1 MAMTGGTAYLVKSE
15 YANYGSANWTTDLYI
30 YVKVISQ
37 NVIANTSTITLG
49 MYVYSRYEI
58 AWSDFGT
65 NGTSYIGT
73 ATSGANCFTF
83 TAGQSGSGTKWLI
96 ENKQVTVTHNSNG
109 TLTLPIY
116 WHWGV
121 NSSWGQYTGPSGSY
135 NVTLPSL
142 DRSAPTVSCSVSGI
156 TANGFTISA
165 SSSATSDIWQYSLN
179 GGTSWTQFSTTAGT
193 SASVTL
199 SSLSPNTTYSVRV
212 RARKRTNQVY
222 GTSST
227 VSAKTLGGAV
237 ILSCGSFSADA
248 ATISLSLRVTVYNS
262 AYTNYITIKN
272 GSTTYLSLAGRA
284 WSSGTAYRTIT
295 LTSSER
301 TTLLNAMASV
311 KSFTATIELV
321 TKSGSTQIGSASTC
335 TCTIRTSQANSGPSL
350 SGFTFADSYSTTIA
364 ITDNDQ
370 VLIQD
375 YSRLTVTP
383 GTATARN
390 GASIVSYSAVCS
402 GVTKSNTTG
411 AALSLGTIDTSG
423 TRDITLTVTDSRG
436 YTASV
441 TQSVTVVP
449 YSKPRVSS
457 VSLRRTNDIETE
469 MQLVFNGS
477 ISPITVD
484 GTQKNSLLYARY
496 RYKLTSASS
505 YNSYSSILGSVT
517 ATGSSFSFSNLELC
531 NLDSESSYDFH
542 LQIRDQLNSL
552 TSLDL
557 YFVVSQGT
565 PLVALRKKM
574 VGINTPSPETALHV
588 VGDTRIEGTLTPD
601 EIDYP
606 FDKPYFGTCSTAEAT
621 QVKVVSCPGFE
632 LKTGSRIAVQF
643 TYGNSASQPKLNVN
657 GTGDKFICSTDGMS
671 VIADIWRDKET
682 VDFVYDGSWWIAIG
696 CLYAT
701 TAYYGL
707 TKLSSSISSSSTTLA
722 ANSYAVKRAYDRSSW
737 TSISLTNALAIAYGG
752 TGAKNAAA
760 ARTNLGIAATS
771 LYNGT
776 LTSGSITFNYGNYN
790 FYVIIGRPSST
801 ASRASLVVPKIMLT
815 TSAVSFQIAD
825 ESNYKS
831 FNLSYS
837 GSLVTL
843 AIQGGN
849 GQINRVFGIN

>member
-1 MAMTGGTAYLVKSE
+1 MALSGTFQNYPVSSFGLYCEWSGVQSVTG
-15 YANYGSANWTTDLYI
+15 NYTDVTL
-30 YVKVISQ
+30 KVYPSYYTLE
-37 NVIANTSTITLG
+37 VGARSDSTISINGVSET
-49 MYVYSRYEI
+49 YTAPAIDDYSSGWKKKLLKTKTVRVSHN
-58 AWSDFGT
+58 ADGT
-65 NGTSYIGT
+65 KSGVALSASWRFSGTYSGVSIGT
-73 ATSGANCFTF
+73 I
-83 TAGQSGSGTKWLI
+83 TASA
-96 ENKQVTVTHNSNG
+96 TVTLNS
-109 TLTLPIY
+109 I
-116 WHWGV
+116 
-121 NSSWGQYTGPSGSY
+121 
-135 NVTLPSL
+135 
-142 DRSAPTVSCSVSGI
+142 DRTAPTVSCSVSNI

-179 GGTSWTQFSTTAGT
+179 GGSTWTQFSAAVGT
-193 SASVTL
+193 SATVTL

-237 ILSCGSFSADA
+237 LLSCGSFSADA
-248 ATISLSLRVTVYNS
+248 ASISLSLRVTVYNA

-272 GSTTYLSLAGRA
+272 GSTTYLSLAGRV
-284 WSSGTAYRTIT
+284 WSAGTAYRTIT
-295 LTSSER
+295 LTASER

-350 SGFTFADSYSTTIA
+350 SGFTFADSYSTTTA
-364 ITDNDQ
+364 ITDNNQ

-383 GTATARN
+383 GTAAARN

-411 AALSLGTIDTSG
+411 AALSLGTIGTSG

-760 ARTNLGIAATS
+760 ARTNLGISATS

-790 FYVIIGRPSST
+790 FYVIIGRPNST

-843 AIQGGN
+843 SIQGGN
-849 GQINRVFGIN
+849 GQINRVFGVN

>member
-1 MAMTGGTAYLVKSE
+1 MALSGTFQNYPVSSFGLYCEWSGAQSVTGNYTDVTLKVYLSYYTLDVGARS
-15 YANYGSANWTTDLYI
+15 D
-30 YVKVISQ
+30 
-37 NVIANTSTITLG
+37 STISINGVSET
-49 MYVYSRYEI
+49 YTVPAIEDYSSGWKKKLLKTKTVRVSHN
-58 AWSDFGT
+58 ADGT
-65 NGTSYIGT
+65 KSGVALSASWRFSGTYSGVSIGT
-73 ATSGANCFTF
+73 I
-83 TAGQSGSGTKWLI
+83 TAST
-96 ENKQVTVTHNSNG
+96 TVTLNS
-109 TLTLPIY
+109 I
-116 WHWGV
+116 
-121 NSSWGQYTGPSGSY
+121 
-135 NVTLPSL
+135 
-142 DRSAPTVSCSVSGI
+142 DRSAPTVSCSVSSI
-156 TANGFTISA
+156 TANGFKISA
-165 SSSATSDIWQYSLN
+165 SSSATADLWQYSLN

-193 SASVTL
+193 SASVSL
-199 SSLSPNTTYSVRV
+199 STLSPNTTYSVRV

-222 GTSST
+222 GTSSII
-227 VSAKTLGGAV
+227 SAKTLGGAV
-237 ILSCGSFSADA
+237 LLSCGSFAADA
-248 ATISLSLRVTVYNS
+248 ASISLSLRVTVYNA

-272 GSTTYLSLAGRA
+272 GSTTYLSLAGRV
-284 WSSGTAYRTIT
+284 WSAGTAYRTIT

-301 TTLLNAMASV
+301 TTLLNAMANV

-335 TCTIRTSQANSGPSL
+335 TCIIRTSQANSGPSI
-350 SGFTFADSYSTTIA
+350 SGFTFVDSYSTTTA

-383 GTATARN
+383 GTAAARN

-411 AALSLGTIDTSG
+411 AALSLGTIGTSG

>member
-1 MAMTGGTAYLVKSE
+1 MALSGTFQNYPVSSFGLYCEWSGVQSVTGNYTDVTLKVYLSYYTLEVGARS
-15 YANYGSANWTTDLYI
+15 D
-30 YVKVISQ
+30 
-37 NVIANTSTITLG
+37 STISINGVSET
-49 MYVYSRYEI
+49 YTAPAIDDYSSGWKKKLLKTKTVRVSHN
-58 AWSDFGT
+58 ADGT
-65 NGTSYIGT
+65 K
-73 ATSGANCFTF
+73 SGVALSASWRF
-83 TAGQSGSGTKWLI
+83 SGTYSGVSVGTI
-96 ENKQVTVTHNSNG
+96 TASTTVTLNS
-109 TLTLPIY
+109 I
-116 WHWGV
+116 
-121 NSSWGQYTGPSGSY
+121 
-135 NVTLPSL
+135 
-142 DRSAPTVSCSVSGI
+142 DRSAPTVSCSVSNI
-156 TANGFTISA
+156 TANGFKISA
-165 SSSATSDIWQYSLN
+165 SSSATADIWQYSLN
-179 GGTSWTQFSTTAGT
+179 GGSTWTQFSSTAGT

-199 SSLSPNTTYSVRV
+199 STLLPNTTYSVRV

-237 ILSCGSFSADA
+237 LLSCSSFSADA
-248 ATISLSLRVTVYNS
+248 ASISLSLRVTVYNA

-272 GSTTYLSLAGRA
+272 GSTTYLSLAGRI
-284 WSSGTAYRTIT
+284 WSAGTANRTIT

-335 TCTIRTSQANSGPSL
+335 TCTIRTSQANSGPSI
-350 SGFTFADSYSTTIA
+350 SGFTFADSYSTTTA

-383 GTATARN
+383 GTAAARN

-411 AALSLGTIDTSG
+411 ETLSLGTIGTSG

-505 YNSYSSILGSVT
+505 YNSYTSILGSVT

-621 QVKVVSCPGFE
+621 QVKVVNCPGFE

-760 ARTNLGIAATS
+760 ARTNLGISATS

-837 GSLVTL
+837 GSTVTL
-843 AIQGGN
+843 SIQGGN
-849 GQINRVFGIN
+849 GQVNRVFGIN

>member
-1 MAMTGGTAYLVKSE
+1 MALSGTFQNYPVSSFGLYCEWSGVQSVTGNYTDITLNVYLSYYTLAVGARS
-15 YANYGSANWTTDLYI
+15 D
-30 YVKVISQ
+30 
-37 NVIANTSTITLG
+37 STISVNGVSET
-49 MYVYSRYEI
+49 YTAPAINDYSSGWKKKLLKTKTVRVSHN
-58 AWSDFGT
+58 ADGT
-65 NGTSYIGT
+65 KSGVVLSASWRFSGTYSGVSIGT
-73 ATSGANCFTF
+73 I
-83 TAGQSGSGTKWLI
+83 TASA
-96 ENKQVTVTHNSNG
+96 TVTLNS
-109 TLTLPIY
+109 I
-116 WHWGV
+116 
-121 NSSWGQYTGPSGSY
+121 
-135 NVTLPSL
+135 
-142 DRSAPTVSCSVSGI
+142 DRTAPTVSCSVSNI

-179 GGTSWTQFSTTAGT
+179 GGSTWTQFSATAGT
-193 SASVTL
+193 SATVTL

-212 RARKRTNQVY
+212 QARKRTNQVY
-222 GTSST
+222 GTSGT

-237 ILSCGSFSADA
+237 LLSCGGFSADA
-248 ATISLSLRVTVYNS
+248 ATVSLSLRVTVYNA

-272 GSTTYLSLAGRA
+272 GSTTYLSLAGRI
-284 WSSGTAYRTIT
+284 WSAGTANRTIT

-311 KSFTATIELV
+311 KAFTATIELV
-321 TKSGSTQIGSASTC
+321 TKSGSAQIGSASTC
-335 TCTIRTSQANSGPSL
+335 TCTVSTSASNSGPTL
-350 SGFTFADSYSTTIA
+350 SGFTFADSYSTTTA

-383 GTATARN
+383 GTAAARN

-411 AALSLGTIDTSG
+411 ETLSLGTIGTSG

>member
-1 MAMTGGTAYLVKSE
+1 MALSGTFQNYPVSSFGLYCEWSGTQSITGNYTDVTLKVYLSYYTLDVGARS
-15 YANYGSANWTTDLYI
+15 D
-30 YVKVISQ
+30 
-37 NVIANTSTITLG
+37 STISINGVSET
-49 MYVYSRYEI
+49 YTVPAIEDYSSGWKKKLLKTKTVRVNHN
-58 AWSDFGT
+58 A
-65 NGTSYIGT
+65 NGTKSGVALSASWRFSGTYSGVSIGT
-73 ATSGANCFTF
+73 I
-83 TAGQSGSGTKWLI
+83 TAST
-96 ENKQVTVTHNSNG
+96 TVTLNS
-109 TLTLPIY
+109 I
-116 WHWGV
+116 
-121 NSSWGQYTGPSGSY
+121 
-135 NVTLPSL
+135 
-142 DRSAPTVSCSVSGI
+142 DRTAPTVSCSVSNI

-179 GGTSWTQFSTTAGT
+179 GGSSWTQFSTTAGT

-237 ILSCGSFSADA
+237 ILSCGNFAADA
-248 ATISLSLRVTVYNS
+248 STVNLSLRVTVYNA

-272 GSTTYLSLAGRA
+272 GSTTYLSLTGRTWA
-284 WSSGTAYRTIT
+284 AGTASRTIT
-295 LTSSER
+295 LTSAER
-301 TTLLNAMASV
+301 TTLLNAMASL

-321 TKSGSTQIGSASTC
+321 TKSGNTQIGNASTC
-335 TCTIRTSQANSGPSL
+335 TCTISTTEANSGPTL
-350 SGFTFADSYSTTIA
+350 SGFTFADSYSTTTA
-364 ITDNDQ
+364 ITGNDQ
-370 VLIQD
+370 VLIQS

-383 GTATARN
+383 GTATAKN

-411 AALSLGTIDTSG
+411 AALSLGTIGTSG

-441 TQSVTVVP
+441 TKSVTVVP
-449 YSKPRVSS
+449 YSKPKVNS
-457 VSLRRTNDIETE
+457 VSLRRTNEIETE

-477 ISPITVD
+477 ISAITVD
-484 GTQKNSLLYARY
+484 GAQKNSLLYVRY

-505 YNSYSSILGSVT
+505 YNAYTSILASVT
-517 ATGSSFSFSNLELC
+517 ASGTSFSFSNLELC
-531 NLDSESSYDFH
+531 NLNAEASYDFH
-542 LQIRDQLNSL
+542 LQIRDKLDSL

-557 YFVVSQGT
+557 YFVVPQGT

-574 VGINTPSPETALHV
+574 VGINTPNPAAALHV

-606 FDKPYFGTCSTAEAT
+606 FDKPYFGTCSTAAAT
-621 QVKVVSCPGFE
+621 QIKVVSCAGFE

-643 TYGNSASQPKLNVN
+643 TYSNTASQPKLNVN
-657 GTGDKFICSTDGMS
+657 GTGDKFICGIDGTS
-671 VIADIWRDKET
+671 VITGIWREKET
-682 VDFVYDGSWWIAIG
+682 IDFVYDGTWWIALG

-701 TAYYGL
+701 TSEYGL
-707 TKLSSSISSSSTTLA
+707 TKLSSSTASTSTTLA
-722 ANSYAVKRAYDRSSW
+722 ATASAVKRAYDRSSW
-737 TSISLTNALAIAYGG
+737 TSISLTNALALSYGG
-752 TGAKNAAA
+752 TGAKTAAA

-801 ASRASLVVPKIMLT
+801 ASRTSLVVPRILLT
-815 TSAVSFQIAD
+815 TSAVFFQIAD
-825 ESNYKS
+825 ESNYKA

-837 GSLVTL
+837 GSTVTL
-843 AIQGGN
+843 AMGN
-849 GQINRVFGIN
+849 GAGQINRVFGIN

>member
-1 MAMTGGTAYLVKSE
+1 MGGTALSGTFQNYPVSSFGLYCEWSGTQSITGNYTDVTLKVYLSYYTLEVGARS
-15 YANYGSANWTTDLYI
+15 D
-30 YVKVISQ
+30 
-37 NVIANTSTITLG
+37 STISINGVSET
-49 MYVYSRYEI
+49 YTAPAIDDYSSGWKKKLLKTKTVRVSHN
-58 AWSDFGT
+58 ADGT
-65 NGTSYIGT
+65 KSGVVLSASWRFSGTYSGVSIGT
-73 ATSGANCFTF
+73 I
-83 TAGQSGSGTKWLI
+83 TAST
-96 ENKQVTVTHNSNG
+96 TVTLNS
-109 TLTLPIY
+109 I
-116 WHWGV
+116 
-121 NSSWGQYTGPSGSY
+121 
-135 NVTLPSL
+135 

-248 ATISLSLRVTVYNS
+248 ATVSLSLRVTVYNA

-272 GSTTYLSLAGRA
+272 GSTTYLSLAGRV
-284 WSSGTAYRTIT
+284 WSAGTAYRSIT

-321 TKSGSTQIGSASTC
+321 TKSGSTQIGNASTC
-335 TCTIRTSQANSGPSL
+335 TCTVSTSASNSGPTL
-350 SGFTFADSYSTTIA
+350 SGFTFADSYSTTTA
-364 ITDNDQ
+364 ITGNNQ

-402 GVTKSNTTG
+402 GVTKSNTSG
-411 AALSLGTIDTSG
+411 AALSLGTIGTSG

-484 GTQKNSLLYARY
+484 GAQKNSLLYVRY

-505 YNSYSSILGSVT
+505 YNAYTSILGSVS
-517 ATGSSFSFSNLELC
+517 ATGSSFSYSNLELC
-531 NLDSESSYDFH
+531 NLDSEASYDFH
-542 LQIRDQLNSL
+542 LQIRDELNSL

-574 VGINTPSPETALHV
+574 VGINTPSPEAALHV
-588 VGDTRIEGTLTPD
+588 VGDTRIEGTLIPDDVAYTFDSPILASAKPPPPHRRRWSPAMSSGWKKGRCWRFSSPMPTP
-601 EIDYP
+601 
-606 FDKPYFGTCSTAEAT
+606 
-621 QVKVVSCPGFE
+621 
-632 LKTGSRIAVQF
+632 
-643 TYGNSASQPKLNVN
+643 
-657 GTGDKFICSTDGMS
+657 
-671 VIADIWRDKET
+671 
-682 VDFVYDGSWWIAIG
+682 
-696 CLYAT
+696 
-701 TAYYGL
+701 
-707 TKLSSSISSSSTTLA
+707 
-722 ANSYAVKRAYDRSSW
+722 
-737 TSISLTNALAIAYGG
+737 
-752 TGAKNAAA
+752 
-760 ARTNLGIAATS
+760 
-771 LYNGT
+771 
-776 LTSGSITFNYGNYN
+776 
-790 FYVIIGRPSST
+790 RPL
-801 ASRASLVVPKIMLT
+801 RP
-815 TSAVSFQIAD
+815 
-825 ESNYKS
+825 
-831 FNLSYS
+831 
-837 GSLVTL
+837 
-843 AIQGGN
+843 
-849 GQINRVFGIN
+849 

>member
-1 MAMTGGTAYLVKSE
+1 MALSGTFQNYPVSSFGLYCEWSGTQSITGNYTDVTLKVYLSYYTLDVGARS
-15 YANYGSANWTTDLYI
+15 D
-30 YVKVISQ
+30 
-37 NVIANTSTITLG
+37 STISINGVSET
-49 MYVYSRYEI
+49 YTVPAIEDYSSGWKKKLLKTKTVRVNHN
-58 AWSDFGT
+58 A
-65 NGTSYIGT
+65 NGTKSGVALSASWRFSGTYSGVSIGT
-73 ATSGANCFTF
+73 I
-83 TAGQSGSGTKWLI
+83 TAST
-96 ENKQVTVTHNSNG
+96 TVTLNS
-109 TLTLPIY
+109 I
-116 WHWGV
+116 
-121 NSSWGQYTGPSGSY
+121 
-135 NVTLPSL
+135 
-142 DRSAPTVSCSVSGI
+142 DRTAPTVSCSVSNI

-179 GGTSWTQFSTTAGT
+179 GGSSWTQFSTTAGT
-193 SASVTL
+193 SASITL

-237 ILSCGSFSADA
+237 ILSCGNFAADA
-248 ATISLSLRVTVYNS
+248 STVNLSLRVTVYNA

-272 GSTTYLSLAGRA
+272 GSTTYLSLTGRTWA
-284 WSSGTAYRTIT
+284 AGTASRTIT
-295 LTSSER
+295 LTSAER
-301 TTLLNAMASV
+301 TTLLNAMASL

-321 TKSGSTQIGSASTC
+321 TKSGNTQIGNASTC
-335 TCTIRTSQANSGPSL
+335 TCTISTTEANSGPTL
-350 SGFTFADSYSTTIA
+350 SGFTFADSYSTTTA
-364 ITDNDQ
+364 ITGNDQ
-370 VLIQD
+370 VLIQS

-383 GTATARN
+383 GTATAKN

-411 AALSLGTIDTSG
+411 AALSLGTIGTSG

-441 TQSVTVVP
+441 TKSVTVVP
-449 YSKPRVSS
+449 YSKPKVNS
-457 VSLRRTNDIETE
+457 VSLRRTNEIETE

-477 ISPITVD
+477 ISAITVD
-484 GTQKNSLLYARY
+484 GAQKNSLLYVRY

-505 YNSYSSILGSVT
+505 YNAYTSILSSVT
-517 ATGSSFSFSNLELC
+517 ASGTSFSFSNLELC
-531 NLDSESSYDFH
+531 NLNAEASYDFH
-542 LQIRDQLNSL
+542 LQIRDKLNSL

-557 YFVVSQGT
+557 YFVVPQGT

-574 VGINTPSPETALHV
+574 VGINTPNPAAALHV

-606 FDKPYFGTCSTAEAT
+606 FDKPYFGTCSTAAAT
-621 QVKVVSCPGFE
+621 QIKVVSCAGFE

-643 TYGNSASQPKLNVN
+643 TYSNTASQPKLNVN
-657 GTGDKFICSTDGMS
+657 GTGDKFICGIDGTS
-671 VIADIWRDKET
+671 VITGIWREKET
-682 VDFVYDGSWWIAIG
+682 IDFVYDGSWWIALG

-701 TAYYGL
+701 TSEYGL
-707 TKLSSSISSSSTTLA
+707 TKLSSSTASTSTTLA
-722 ANSYAVKRAYDRSSW
+722 ATASAVKRAYDRSSW
-737 TSISLTNALAIAYGG
+737 TSISLTNALALSYGG
-752 TGAKNAAA
+752 TGAKTAAA

-776 LTSGSITFNYGNYN
+776 LTSGSITINYGNYN

-801 ASRASLVVPKIMLT
+801 ASRTSLVVPRILLT

-837 GSLVTL
+837 GSTVTL
-843 AIQGGN
+843 AIQNGA

>member
-1 MAMTGGTAYLVKSE
+1 MALSGTFQNYPVSSFGLYCEWSGTQSITGNYTDVTLKVYLSYYTLDVGARS
-15 YANYGSANWTTDLYI
+15 D
-30 YVKVISQ
+30 
-37 NVIANTSTITLG
+37 STISINGVSET
-49 MYVYSRYEI
+49 YTVPAIEDYSSGWKKKLLKTKTVRVNHN
-58 AWSDFGT
+58 A
-65 NGTSYIGT
+65 NGTKSGVALSASWRFSGTYSGVSIGT
-73 ATSGANCFTF
+73 I
-83 TAGQSGSGTKWLI
+83 TAST
-96 ENKQVTVTHNSNG
+96 TVTLNS
-109 TLTLPIY
+109 I
-116 WHWGV
+116 
-121 NSSWGQYTGPSGSY
+121 
-135 NVTLPSL
+135 
-142 DRSAPTVSCSVSGI
+142 DRTAPTVSCSVSSI

-179 GGTSWTQFSTTAGT
+179 GGSSWTQFSTTAGT
-193 SASVTL
+193 SASITL

-237 ILSCGSFSADA
+237 ILSCGNFAADA
-248 ATISLSLRVTVYNS
+248 STVNLSLRVTVYNA

-272 GSTTYLSLAGRA
+272 GSTTYLSLTGRTWA
-284 WSSGTAYRTIT
+284 AGTASRTIT
-295 LTSSER
+295 LTSAER
-301 TTLLNAMASV
+301 TTLLNAMASL

-321 TKSGSTQIGSASTC
+321 TKSGNSQIGNASTC
-335 TCTIRTSQANSGPSL
+335 TCTISTTEANSGPTL
-350 SGFTFADSYSTTIA
+350 SGFTFADSYSTTTA
-364 ITDNDQ
+364 ITGNDQ
-370 VLIQD
+370 VLIQS

-383 GTATARN
+383 GTATAKN
-390 GASIVSYSAVCS
+390 GASIASYSAVCS

-411 AALSLGTIDTSG
+411 AALSLGTIGTSG

-441 TQSVTVVP
+441 TKSVTVVP
-449 YSKPRVSS
+449 YSKPKVNS
-457 VSLRRTNDIETE
+457 VSLRRTNEIETE

-477 ISPITVD
+477 ISAITVD
-484 GTQKNSLLYARY
+484 GAQKNSLLYVRY

-505 YNSYSSILGSVT
+505 YNAYTSILASVT
-517 ATGSSFSFSNLELC
+517 ASGTSFSFSNLELC
-531 NLDSESSYDFH
+531 NLNAEASYDFH
-542 LQIRDQLNSL
+542 LQIRDKLDSL

-557 YFVVSQGT
+557 YFVVPQGT

-574 VGINTPSPETALHV
+574 VGINTPNPAAALHV

-606 FDKPYFGTCSTAEAT
+606 FDKPYFGTCSTAAAT
-621 QVKVVSCPGFE
+621 QIKVVSCAGFE

-643 TYGNSASQPKLNVN
+643 TYSNTASQPKLNVN
-657 GTGDKFICSTDGMS
+657 GTGDKFICGIDGTS
-671 VIADIWRDKET
+671 VITGIWREKET
-682 VDFVYDGSWWIAIG
+682 IDFVYDGSWWIALG

-701 TAYYGL
+701 TSEYGL
-707 TKLSSSISSSSTTLA
+707 TKLSSSTASTSTTLA
-722 ANSYAVKRAYDRSSW
+722 ATASAVKRAYDRSSW
-737 TSISLTNALAIAYGG
+737 TSISLTNALALSYGG
-752 TGAKNAAA
+752 TGAKTAAA

-801 ASRASLVVPKIMLT
+801 ASRTSLVVPRILLT

-837 GSLVTL
+837 GSTVTL
-843 AIQGGN
+843 AIQNGA

>member
-1 MAMTGGTAYLVKSE
+1 MALSGTFQNYPVSSFGLYCEWSGVQSVTGNYTDVTLKVYLSYYTLEVGARS
-15 YANYGSANWTTDLYI
+15 D
-30 YVKVISQ
+30 
-37 NVIANTSTITLG
+37 STISINGVSET
-49 MYVYSRYEI
+49 YTAPAIDDYSSGWKKKLLKTKTVRVSHN
-58 AWSDFGT
+58 ADGT
-65 NGTSYIGT
+65 K
-73 ATSGANCFTF
+73 SGVVLSASWRF
-83 TAGQSGSGTKWLI
+83 SGTYSGVSVGTI
-96 ENKQVTVTHNSNG
+96 TASTTVTLNS
-109 TLTLPIY
+109 I
-116 WHWGV
+116 
-121 NSSWGQYTGPSGSY
+121 
-135 NVTLPSL
+135 
-142 DRSAPTVSCSVSGI
+142 DRTAPTVSCTVSNI
-156 TANGFTISA
+156 TANGFRISA
-165 SSSATSDIWQYSLN
+165 ASSATADQWFYSLDN
-179 GGTSWTQFSTTAGT
+179 GGSSTLFSSTAGT
-193 SASVTL
+193 SASITL
-199 SSLSPNTTYSVRV
+199 SNLSPNTTYYV
-212 RARKRTNQVY
+212 RALARKKSNQVY
-222 GTSST
+222 GESGTIT
-227 VSAKTLGGAV
+227 VKTLGGAV
-237 ILSCGSFSADA
+237 LLSCGSFSADA
-248 ATISLSLRVTVYNS
+248 ASISLSLRVTVYNA

-272 GSTTYLSLAGRA
+272 GSTTYLSLAGRV
-284 WSSGTAYRTIT
+284 WSAGTAYRTIT
-295 LTSSER
+295 LTASER

-321 TKSGSTQIGSASTC
+321 TKSGSTQIGSASAC

-350 SGFTFADSYSTTIA
+350 SGFTFADSYSTTNA

-411 AALSLGTIDTSG
+411 AALSLGTIGTSG

-505 YNSYSSILGSVT
+505 YNSYTSILGSVT
-517 ATGSSFSFSNLELC
+517 ATSSSFSFSNLELC

-542 LQIRDQLNSL
+542 LQIRDLLNSL

-574 VGINTPSPETALHV
+574 VGINTPSPEAALHV
-588 VGDTRIEGTLTPD
+588 VGDTRIEGTLIPD
-601 EIDYP
+601 DIDYT
-606 FDKPYFGTCSTAEAT
+606 FDKPYFGVCETAAAT
-621 QVKVVSCPGFE
+621 QTKVVTCDEFRLEKGA
-632 LKTGSRIAVQF
+632 LLAVQF
-643 TYGNSASQPKLNVN
+643 TYANTATSPSMNVN
-657 GTGDKFICSTDGMS
+657 GTGAIAICGTNGYYVNANMWTANQM
-671 VIADIWRDKET
+671 VH
-682 VDFVYDGSWWIAIG
+682 FVYNGTWWIALN
-696 CLYAT
+696 CLPAT
-701 TAYYGL
+701 TARYGI
-707 TKLSSSISSSSTTLA
+707 TMLSNSVSSTSGSLA
-722 ANSYAVKRAYDRSSW
+722 ATPYAVKMAYDRNSW

-752 TGAKNAAA
+752 TGAKTAAA
-760 ARTNLGIAATS
+760 ARTNLGISATS

-790 FYVIIGRPSST
+790 FYVFIGRPNSS

-843 AIQGGN
+843 SMGNGN
-849 GQINRVFGIN
+849 GQINRVFGVN

>member
-1 MAMTGGTAYLVKSE
+1 MALSGTFQNYPVSSFGLYCEWSGVQSVTSNYTDVTLKVYLSYYTLEVGARS
-15 YANYGSANWTTDLYI
+15 D
-30 YVKVISQ
+30 
-37 NVIANTSTITLG
+37 STISVNGVSET
-49 MYVYSRYEI
+49 YTAPAINDYSSGWKKKLLKTKTVRVSHN
-58 AWSDFGT
+58 ADGT
-65 NGTSYIGT
+65 KSGVVLSASWRFSGTYSGVSIGT
-73 ATSGANCFTF
+73 I
-83 TAGQSGSGTKWLI
+83 TAST
-96 ENKQVTVTHNSNG
+96 TVTLNS
-109 TLTLPIY
+109 I
-116 WHWGV
+116 
-121 NSSWGQYTGPSGSY
+121 
-135 NVTLPSL
+135 
-142 DRSAPTVSCSVSGI
+142 DRTAPTVSCSVSNI

-179 GGTSWTQFSTTAGT
+179 GGSTWTQFSATAGT
-193 SASVTL
+193 SATVTL

-222 GTSST
+222 GTSGT

-237 ILSCGSFSADA
+237 LLSCGSFSADA
-248 ATISLSLRVTVYNS
+248 ASISLSLRVTVYNA

-272 GSTTYLSLAGRA
+272 GSTTYLSLAGRV
-284 WSSGTAYRTIT
+284 WSAGTAYRTIT
-295 LTSSER
+295 LTASER

-350 SGFTFADSYSTTIA
+350 SGFTFADSYSTTTA
-364 ITDNDQ
+364 ITDNNQ

-411 AALSLGTIDTSG
+411 AALSLGTIGTSG

>member
-1 MAMTGGTAYLVKSE
+1 MALSGTFQNYPVSSFGLYCEWSGVQSVTGNYTDVTLKVYLSYYTLEVGARS
-15 YANYGSANWTTDLYI
+15 D
-30 YVKVISQ
+30 
-37 NVIANTSTITLG
+37 STISINGVSET
-49 MYVYSRYEI
+49 YTAPAIDDYSSGWKKKLLKTKTVRVSHN
-58 AWSDFGT
+58 ADGT
-65 NGTSYIGT
+65 K
-73 ATSGANCFTF
+73 SGVALSASWRF
-83 TAGQSGSGTKWLI
+83 SGTYSGVSVGTI
-96 ENKQVTVTHNSNG
+96 TASTTVTLNS
-109 TLTLPIY
+109 I
-116 WHWGV
+116 
-121 NSSWGQYTGPSGSY
+121 
-135 NVTLPSL
+135 
-142 DRSAPTVSCSVSGI
+142 DRTPPTVSCTVSNI
-156 TANGFTISA
+156 TANGFRISA
-165 SSSATSDIWQYSLN
+165 ASSATADQWFYSLDN
-179 GGTSWTQFSTTAGT
+179 GGSSTLFSSTAGT
-193 SASVTL
+193 SASITL
-199 SSLSPNTTYSVRV
+199 SNLSPNTTYYV
-212 RARKRTNQVY
+212 RALARKKSNQVY
-222 GTSST
+222 GESGTIT
-227 VSAKTLGGAV
+227 VKTLGGAV
-237 ILSCGSFSADA
+237 LLSCGSFSADA
-248 ATISLSLRVTVYNS
+248 ASISLSLRVTVYNA

-272 GSTTYLSLAGRA
+272 GSTTYLSLAGRV
-284 WSSGTAYRTIT
+284 WSAGTAYRTIT
-295 LTSSER
+295 LTASER

-335 TCTIRTSQANSGPSL
+335 TCTIQTSQANSGPSL
-350 SGFTFADSYSTTIA
+350 SGFTFADSYSTTTA
-364 ITDNDQ
+364 ITDNNQ

-411 AALSLGTIDTSG
+411 AALSLGTIGTSG

-505 YNSYSSILGSVT
+505 YNSYTNILGSVT
-517 ATGSSFSFSNLELC
+517 ATSSSFSFSNLELC

-574 VGINTPSPETALHV
+574 VGINTPNPEAALHV
-588 VGDTRIEGTLTPD
+588 VGDTRIEGALIPD
-601 EIDYP
+601 DIDYT
-606 FDKPYFGTCSTAEAT
+606 FDKPYFGVCETAAAT
-621 QVKVVSCPGFE
+621 QTKVVTCDEFRLEKGA
-632 LKTGSRIAVQF
+632 LLAVQF
-643 TYGNSASQPKLNVN
+643 TYANTATSPSMNVN
-657 GTGDKFICSTDGMS
+657 GTGAIAICGTNGYYVNANMWTANQM
-671 VIADIWRDKET
+671 VH
-682 VDFVYDGSWWIAIG
+682 FVYNGTWWIALN
-696 CLYAT
+696 CLPAT
-701 TAYYGL
+701 TARYGI
-707 TKLSSSISSSSTTLA
+707 TMLSNSLNSTSGSLA
-722 ANSYAVKRAYDRSSW
+722 ATPYAVKMAYDRNSW

-752 TGAKNAAA
+752 TGAKTAAA
-760 ARTNLGIAATS
+760 ARTNLGISATS

-790 FYVIIGRPSST
+790 FYVFIGRPNSS

-843 AIQGGN
+843 SMGNGN
-849 GQINRVFGIN
+849 GQINRVFGVN

>member
-1 MAMTGGTAYLVKSE
+1 MALSGTFQNYPVSSFGLYCEWSGAQSVT
-15 YANYGSANWTTDLYI
+15 ANYTDVTL
-30 YVKVISQ
+30 KVYLSYYTLD
-37 NVIANTSTITLG
+37 VGARSDSTISINGVSET
-49 MYVYSRYEI
+49 YTVPAIEDYSSGWKKKLLKTKTVRVSHN
-58 AWSDFGT
+58 ADGT
-65 NGTSYIGT
+65 KSGVALSASWRFSGTYSGVSIGT
-73 ATSGANCFTF
+73 I
-83 TAGQSGSGTKWLI
+83 TAST
-96 ENKQVTVTHNSNG
+96 TVTLNS
-109 TLTLPIY
+109 I
-116 WHWGV
+116 
-121 NSSWGQYTGPSGSY
+121 
-135 NVTLPSL
+135 
-142 DRSAPTVSCSVSGI
+142 DRSAPTVSCSVSSI
-156 TANGFTISA
+156 TANGFKISA
-165 SSSATSDIWQYSLN
+165 SSSATADLWQYSLN

-199 SSLSPNTTYSVRV
+199 STLSPNTTYSVRV
-212 RARKRTNQVY
+212 RARKRANQVY

-227 VSAKTLGGAV
+227 ISAKTLGGAV
-237 ILSCGSFSADA
+237 LLSCGSFAADTA
-248 ATISLSLRVTVYNS
+248 SISLSLRVTVYNA

-272 GSTTYLSLAGRA
+272 GSTTYLSLAGRI
-284 WSSGTAYRTIT
+284 WSAGTANRTIT

-335 TCTIRTSQANSGPSL
+335 TCTIRTSQANSGPSI
-350 SGFTFADSYSTTIA
+350 SDFTFVDSYSTTTA
-364 ITDNDQ
+364 ITDNNQ

-411 AALSLGTIDTSG
+411 AALSLGTIGTSG

-441 TQSVTVVP
+441 TQSVTVAP
-449 YSKPRVSS
+449 YSKPRVNY

-484 GTQKNSLLYARY
+484 GAQKNSLLYARY

-505 YNSYSSILGSVT
+505 YNSYTSILSSVT
-517 ATGSSFSFSNLELC
+517 ATSSSFSFSNLELC

-574 VGINTPSPETALHV
+574 VGINTPSPEAALHV
-588 VGDTRIEGTLTPD
+588 VGDTRIEGTLIPD
-601 EIDYP
+601 DIDYT
-606 FDKPYFGTCSTAEAT
+606 FDKPYFGVCETAAAT
-621 QVKVVSCPGFE
+621 QTKVVTCDEFRLEKGA
-632 LKTGSRIAVQF
+632 LLAVQF
-643 TYGNSASQPKLNVN
+643 TYANTATSPSMNVN
-657 GTGDKFICSTDGMS
+657 GTGAIAICGTNGYYVNANMWTANQM
-671 VIADIWRDKET
+671 VH
-682 VDFVYDGSWWIAIG
+682 FVYNGTWWIALN
-696 CLYAT
+696 CLPAT
-701 TAYYGL
+701 TARYGI
-707 TKLSSSISSSSTTLA
+707 TMLSNSLNSTSGSLA
-722 ANSYAVKRAYDRSSW
+722 ATPYAVKMAYDRNSW

-752 TGAKNAAA
+752 TGAKTAAA
-760 ARTNLGIAATS
+760 ARTNLGISATS

-790 FYVIIGRPSST
+790 FYVFIGRPNSS

-843 AIQGGN
+843 SMGNGN
-849 GQINRVFGIN
+849 GQINRVFGVN

>member
-1 MAMTGGTAYLVKSE
+1 MALSGTFQNYPVSSFGLYCEWSGVQSVTGNYTDVTLKVYLSYYTLEVGARS
-15 YANYGSANWTTDLYI
+15 D
-30 YVKVISQ
+30 
-37 NVIANTSTITLG
+37 STISINGVSET
-49 MYVYSRYEI
+49 YTAPAIDDYSSGWKKKLLKTKTVRVSHN
-58 AWSDFGT
+58 ADGT
-65 NGTSYIGT
+65 KSGVALSASWRFSGTYSGVSIGT
-73 ATSGANCFTF
+73 I
-83 TAGQSGSGTKWLI
+83 TASA
-96 ENKQVTVTHNSNG
+96 TVTLNS
-109 TLTLPIY
+109 I
-116 WHWGV
+116 
-121 NSSWGQYTGPSGSY
+121 
-135 NVTLPSL
+135 
-142 DRSAPTVSCSVSGI
+142 DRTAPTVSCSVSNI

-179 GGTSWTQFSTTAGT
+179 GGSTWTQFSATAGT
-193 SASVTL
+193 SATVTL

-222 GTSST
+222 GTSGT

-237 ILSCGSFSADA
+237 LLSCGSFSADT
-248 ATISLSLRVTVYNS
+248 ATVSLSLRVTVYNA

-272 GSTTYLSLAGRA
+272 GSTTYLSLAGRI
-284 WSSGTAYRTIT
+284 WSAGTANRTIT

-311 KSFTATIELV
+311 KAFTATIELV
-321 TKSGSTQIGSASTC
+321 TKSGSAQIGSASTC
-335 TCTIRTSQANSGPSL
+335 TCTVSTSASNSGPTL
-350 SGFTFADSYSTTIA
+350 SGFTFADSYSTTTA

-383 GTATARN
+383 GTAAARN

-411 AALSLGTIDTSG
+411 ETLSLGTIGTSG

-505 YNSYSSILGSVT
+505 YNSYTSILGSVT

-574 VGINTPSPETALHV
+574 VGINTPSPEAALHV
-588 VGDTRIEGTLTPD
+588 VGDTRIEGTLIPNN
-601 EIDYP
+601 IDYT
-606 FDKPYFGTCSTAEAT
+606 FDKPYFGVCETAAAT

>member
-1 MAMTGGTAYLVKSE
+1 MALSGTFQNYPVSSFGLYCEWSGVQSVTGNYTDVTLKVYLSYYTLEVGARS
-15 YANYGSANWTTDLYI
+15 D
-30 YVKVISQ
+30 
-37 NVIANTSTITLG
+37 STISINGVSET
-49 MYVYSRYEI
+49 YTAPAIDDYSSGWKKKLLKTKTVRVSHN
-58 AWSDFGT
+58 ADGT
-65 NGTSYIGT
+65 KSGVALSASWRFSGTYSGVSIGT
-73 ATSGANCFTF
+73 I
-83 TAGQSGSGTKWLI
+83 TASA
-96 ENKQVTVTHNSNG
+96 TVTLNS
-109 TLTLPIY
+109 I
-116 WHWGV
+116 
-121 NSSWGQYTGPSGSY
+121 
-135 NVTLPSL
+135 
-142 DRSAPTVSCSVSGI
+142 DRTAPTVSCSVSNI

-179 GGTSWTQFSTTAGT
+179 GGSTWTQFSAAVGT
-193 SASVTL
+193 SAAVTL

-237 ILSCGSFSADA
+237 LLSCGSFSADA
-248 ATISLSLRVTVYNS
+248 ASISLSLRVTVYNA

-272 GSTTYLSLAGRA
+272 GSTTYLSLAGRV
-284 WSSGTAYRTIT
+284 WSAGTAYRTIT
-295 LTSSER
+295 LTASER

-311 KSFTATIELV
+311 KAFTATIELV
-321 TKSGSTQIGSASTC
+321 TKSGSAQIGSASTC
-335 TCTIRTSQANSGPSL
+335 TCTIRTSQANSGPSI
-350 SGFTFADSYSTTIA
+350 SGFTFADSYSTTTA

-383 GTATARN
+383 GTAAARN

-411 AALSLGTIDTSG
+411 AALSLGTIGTSG

-505 YNSYSSILGSVT
+505 YNSYTSILGSVT

-588 VGDTRIEGTLTPD
+588 VGDTRIEGTLIPNN
-601 EIDYP
+601 IDYT
-606 FDKPYFGTCSTAEAT
+606 FDKPYFGVCETAAAT

-760 ARTNLGIAATS
+760 ARTNLGISATS

-790 FYVIIGRPSST
+790 FYVIIGRPNST

-837 GSLVTL
+837 GSTVTL
-843 AIQGGN
+843 SIQGGN
-849 GQINRVFGIN
+849 GQVNRVFGIN

>member
-1 MAMTGGTAYLVKSE
+1 MALSGTFQNYPVSSFGLYCEWSGTQSITGNYTDVTLKVYLSYYTLDVGARS
-15 YANYGSANWTTDLYI
+15 D
-30 YVKVISQ
+30 
-37 NVIANTSTITLG
+37 STISINGVSET
-49 MYVYSRYEI
+49 YTVPAIEDYSSGWKKKLLKTKTVRVNHN
-58 AWSDFGT
+58 A
-65 NGTSYIGT
+65 NGTKSGVALSASWRFSGTYSGVSIGT
-73 ATSGANCFTF
+73 I
-83 TAGQSGSGTKWLI
+83 TAST
-96 ENKQVTVTHNSNG
+96 TVTLNS
-109 TLTLPIY
+109 I
-116 WHWGV
+116 
-121 NSSWGQYTGPSGSY
+121 
-135 NVTLPSL
+135 
-142 DRSAPTVSCSVSGI
+142 DRTAPTVSCSVSNI

-179 GGTSWTQFSTTAGT
+179 GGSSWTQFSTTAGT

-237 ILSCGSFSADA
+237 ILSCGNFAADA
-248 ATISLSLRVTVYNS
+248 STVNLSLRVTVYNA

-272 GSTTYLSLAGRA
+272 GSTTYLSLTGRTWA
-284 WSSGTAYRTIT
+284 AGTASRTIT
-295 LTSSER
+295 LTSAER
-301 TTLLNAMASV
+301 TTLLNAMASL

-321 TKSGSTQIGSASTC
+321 TKSGNTQIGNASTC
-335 TCTIRTSQANSGPSL
+335 TCTISTTEANSGPTL
-350 SGFTFADSYSTTIA
+350 SGFTFADSYSTTTA
-364 ITDNDQ
+364 ITGNDQ
-370 VLIQD
+370 VLIQS

-383 GTATARN
+383 GTATAKN
-390 GASIVSYSAVCS
+390 GASIASYSAVCS

-411 AALSLGTIDTSG
+411 AALSLGTIGTSG

-441 TQSVTVVP
+441 TKSVTVVP
-449 YSKPRVSS
+449 YSKPKVNS
-457 VSLRRTNDIETE
+457 VSLRRTNEIETE

-477 ISPITVD
+477 ISAITVD
-484 GTQKNSLLYARY
+484 GAQKNSLLYVRY

-505 YNSYSSILGSVT
+505 YNAYTSILASVT
-517 ATGSSFSFSNLELC
+517 ASGTSFSFSNLELC
-531 NLDSESSYDFH
+531 NLNAEASYDFH
-542 LQIRDQLNSL
+542 LQIRDKLDSL

-557 YFVVSQGT
+557 YFVVPQGT

-574 VGINTPSPETALHV
+574 VGINTPNPAAALHV

-606 FDKPYFGTCSTAEAT
+606 FDKPYFGTCSTAAAT
-621 QVKVVSCPGFE
+621 QIKVVSCAGFE

-643 TYGNSASQPKLNVN
+643 TYSNTASQPKLNVN
-657 GTGDKFICSTDGMS
+657 GTGDKFICGIDGTS
-671 VIADIWRDKET
+671 VITGIWREKET
-682 VDFVYDGSWWIAIG
+682 IDFVYDGSWWIALG

-701 TAYYGL
+701 TSEYGL
-707 TKLSSSISSSSTTLA
+707 TKLSSSTASTSTTLA
-722 ANSYAVKRAYDRSSW
+722 ATASAVKRAYDRSSW
-737 TSISLTNALAIAYGG
+737 TSISLTNALALSYGG
-752 TGAKNAAA
+752 TGAKTAAA

-801 ASRASLVVPKIMLT
+801 ASRTSLVVPRILLT

-825 ESNYKS
+825 ESNYKA

-837 GSLVTL
+837 GSTVTL
-843 AIQGGN
+843 AMGN
-849 GQINRVFGIN
+849 GAGQINRVFGIN

>member
-1 MAMTGGTAYLVKSE
+1 MALSGTFQNYPVSSFGLYCEWSGAQSVTGNYTDVTLKVYLSYYTLDVGARS
-15 YANYGSANWTTDLYI
+15 D
-30 YVKVISQ
+30 
-37 NVIANTSTITLG
+37 STISINGVSET
-49 MYVYSRYEI
+49 YTVPAIEDYSSGWKKKLLKTKTVRVSHN
-58 AWSDFGT
+58 ADGT
-65 NGTSYIGT
+65 K
-73 ATSGANCFTF
+73 SGVALSASWRF
-83 TAGQSGSGTKWLI
+83 SGTYSGVSVGTI
-96 ENKQVTVTHNSNG
+96 TASTTVTLNS
-109 TLTLPIY
+109 I
-116 WHWGV
+116 
-121 NSSWGQYTGPSGSY
+121 
-135 NVTLPSL
+135 

-156 TANGFTISA
+156 TANGFKISA
-165 SSSATSDIWQYSLN
+165 SSSAAADIWQYSLN
-179 GGTSWTQFSTTAGT
+179 GGSTWTQFSSTAGT

-199 SSLSPNTTYSVRV
+199 STLLPNTTYSVRV

-237 ILSCGSFSADA
+237 LLSCSSFSADA
-248 ATISLSLRVTVYNS
+248 ASISLSLRVTVYNA

-272 GSTTYLSLAGRA
+272 GSTTYLSLAGRI
-284 WSSGTAYRTIT
+284 WSAGTANRTIT

-335 TCTIRTSQANSGPSL
+335 TCTIRTSQANSGPSI
-350 SGFTFADSYSTTIA
+350 SGFTFADSYSTTTA

-383 GTATARN
+383 GTAAARN

-411 AALSLGTIDTSG
+411 AALSLGTIGTSG

-505 YNSYSSILGSVT
+505 YNAYTSILGSVS
-517 ATGSSFSFSNLELC
+517 ATESSFSFSNLELC

>member
-1 MAMTGGTAYLVKSE
+1 MALSGTFQNYPVSSFGLYCEWSGVQSVTGNYTDVTLKVYLSYYTLDVGARS
-15 YANYGSANWTTDLYI
+15 D
-30 YVKVISQ
+30 
-37 NVIANTSTITLG
+37 STISINGVSET
-49 MYVYSRYEI
+49 YTVPAIEDYSSGWKKKLLKTKTVRVSHN
-58 AWSDFGT
+58 ADGT
-65 NGTSYIGT
+65 KSGVALSASWRFSGTYSSVSIGT
-73 ATSGANCFTF
+73 I
-83 TAGQSGSGTKWLI
+83 TAST
-96 ENKQVTVTHNSNG
+96 TVTLNS
-109 TLTLPIY
+109 I
-116 WHWGV
+116 
-121 NSSWGQYTGPSGSY
+121 
-135 NVTLPSL
+135 
-142 DRSAPTVSCSVSGI
+142 DRSAPTVSCSVSSI
-156 TANGFTISA
+156 TANGFKISA
-165 SSSATSDIWQYSLN
+165 SSSATADLWQYSLN

-193 SASVTL
+193 SASVSL
-199 SSLSPNTTYSVRV
+199 STLSPNTTYSVRV

-222 GTSST
+222 GTSSII
-227 VSAKTLGGAV
+227 SAKTLGGAV
-237 ILSCGSFSADA
+237 LLSCGSFAADA
-248 ATISLSLRVTVYNS
+248 ASISLSLRVTVYNA

-272 GSTTYLSLAGRA
+272 GSTTYLSLAGRV
-284 WSSGTAYRTIT
+284 WSAGTAYRTIT

-301 TTLLNAMASV
+301 TTLLNAMANV

-335 TCTIRTSQANSGPSL
+335 TCIIRTSQANSGPSI

-411 AALSLGTIDTSG
+411 AALSLGTIGTSG

-505 YNSYSSILGSVT
+505 YNSYTNILGSVT
-517 ATGSSFSFSNLELC
+517 ATSSSFSFSNLELC

-588 VGDTRIEGTLTPD
+588 VGDTRIEGTLTPN

-606 FDKPYFGTCSTAEAT
+606 FDKPYFGTCSTAAST

-760 ARTNLGIAATS
+760 ARTNLGISATS

-790 FYVIIGRPSST
+790 FYVFIGRPNSS

-843 AIQGGN
+843 SMGNGN
-849 GQINRVFGIN
+849 GQINRVFGVN

>member
-1 MAMTGGTAYLVKSE
+1 MALSGTFQNYPVSSFGLYCEWSGAQSVTGNYTDVTLKVYLSYYTLDVGARS
-15 YANYGSANWTTDLYI
+15 D
-30 YVKVISQ
+30 
-37 NVIANTSTITLG
+37 STISINGVSET
-49 MYVYSRYEI
+49 YTVPAIEDYSSGWKKKLLKTKTVRVSHN
-58 AWSDFGT
+58 ADGT
-65 NGTSYIGT
+65 K
-73 ATSGANCFTF
+73 SGVALSASWRF
-83 TAGQSGSGTKWLI
+83 SGTYSGVSVGTI
-96 ENKQVTVTHNSNG
+96 TASTTVTLNS
-109 TLTLPIY
+109 I
-116 WHWGV
+116 
-121 NSSWGQYTGPSGSY
+121 
-135 NVTLPSL
+135 
-142 DRSAPTVSCSVSGI
+142 DRTPPTVSCTVSNI
-156 TANGFTISA
+156 TANGFRISA
-165 SSSATSDIWQYSLN
+165 ASSATADQWFYSLDN
-179 GGTSWTQFSTTAGT
+179 GGSSTLFSSTAGT
-193 SASVTL
+193 SASITL
-199 SSLSPNTTYSVRV
+199 SNLSPNTTYYV
-212 RARKRTNQVY
+212 RALARKKSNQVY
-222 GTSST
+222 GESGTIT
-227 VSAKTLGGAV
+227 VKTLGGAV
-237 ILSCGSFSADA
+237 LLSCGSFSADA
-248 ATISLSLRVTVYNS
+248 ASISLSLRVTVYNA

-272 GSTTYLSLAGRA
+272 GSTTYLSLAGRV
-284 WSSGTAYRTIT
+284 WSAGTAYRTIT
-295 LTSSER
+295 LTASER

-335 TCTIRTSQANSGPSL
+335 TCTIRTSQANSGPSI
-350 SGFTFADSYSTTIA
+350 SGFTFADSYSTTTA

-375 YSRLTVTP
+375 YSRMTVTP
-383 GTATARN
+383 GTAAARN

-411 AALSLGTIDTSG
+411 AALSLGTIGTSG

-505 YNSYSSILGSVT
+505 YNSYTSILGSVT
-517 ATGSSFSFSNLELC
+517 ATSSSFSFSNLELC

-574 VGINTPSPETALHV
+574 VGINTPSPEAALHV
-588 VGDTRIEGTLTPD
+588 VGDTRVEGTLIPD
-601 EIDYP
+601 DIDYT
-606 FDKPYFGTCSTAEAT
+606 FDKPYFGVCETAAAT
-621 QVKVVSCPGFE
+621 QTKVVTCDEFRLEKGA
-632 LKTGSRIAVQF
+632 LLAVQF
-643 TYGNSASQPKLNVN
+643 TYANTATSPSMNVN
-657 GTGDKFICSTDGMS
+657 GTGAIAICGTNGYYVNANMWTANQM
-671 VIADIWRDKET
+671 VH
-682 VDFVYDGSWWIAIG
+682 FVYNGTWWIALN
-696 CLYAT
+696 CLPAT
-701 TAYYGL
+701 TARYGI
-707 TKLSSSISSSSTTLA
+707 TMLSNSLNSTSGSLA
-722 ANSYAVKRAYDRSSW
+722 ATPYAVKMAYDRNSW

-752 TGAKNAAA
+752 TGAKTAAA
-760 ARTNLGIAATS
+760 ARTNLGISATS

-790 FYVIIGRPSST
+790 FYVFIGRPNSS

-843 AIQGGN
+843 SMGNGN
-849 GQINRVFGIN
+849 GQINRVFGVN

>member
-1 MAMTGGTAYLVKSE
+1 MALSGTFQNYPVSSFGLYCEWSGAQSITGNYTDVTLKVYLSYYTLEVGARS
-15 YANYGSANWTTDLYI
+15 D
-30 YVKVISQ
+30 
-37 NVIANTSTITLG
+37 STISINGVSET
-49 MYVYSRYEI
+49 YTAPAVDDYSSGWKKKLLKTKTVRVSHN
-58 AWSDFGT
+58 ADGT
-65 NGTSYIGT
+65 KSGVVLSASWRFSGTYSGVSIGT
-73 ATSGANCFTF
+73 I
-83 TAGQSGSGTKWLI
+83 TAST
-96 ENKQVTVTHNSNG
+96 TVTLNS
-109 TLTLPIY
+109 I
-116 WHWGV
+116 
-121 NSSWGQYTGPSGSY
+121 
-135 NVTLPSL
+135 

-248 ATISLSLRVTVYNS
+248 ATVSLSLRVTVYNA

-272 GSTTYLSLAGRA
+272 GSTTYLSLAGRV
-284 WSSGTAYRTIT
+284 WSAGTAYRSIT
-295 LTSSER
+295 LTASER

-321 TKSGSTQIGSASTC
+321 TKRGSTQIGNASTC
-335 TCTIRTSQANSGPSL
+335 TCTISTSASNSGPTL
-350 SGFTFADSYSTTIA
+350 SGFTFADSYSTTTA
-364 ITDNDQ
+364 ITGNNQ

-402 GVTKSNTTG
+402 GVTRSNTSG
-411 AALSLGTIDTSG
+411 AALSMGTIGTSG

-484 GTQKNSLLYARY
+484 GAQKNSLLYVRY

-505 YNSYSSILGSVT
+505 YNNAYTSILGSVS
-517 ATGSSFSFSNLELC
+517 ATGSSFSYSNLELC
-531 NLDSESSYDFH
+531 NLDSEASYDFH
-542 LQIRDQLNSL
+542 LQIRDELNSL

-574 VGINTPSPETALHV
+574 VGINTPSPEAALHV
-588 VGDTRIEGTLTPD
+588 VGDTRIEGTLIPD
-601 EIDYP
+601 DIDYT
-606 FDKPYFGTCSTAEAT
+606 FDKPYFGVCETAAAT
-621 QVKVVSCPGFE
+621 QAKVVTCDEFRLEKGA
-632 LKTGSRIAVQF
+632 LLAVQF
-643 TYGNSASQPKLNVN
+643 TYANTASSPSMNVN
-657 GTGDKFICSTDGMS
+657 GTGAIAICGVNGYYVNANMWTANQ
-671 VIADIWRDKET
+671 V
-682 VDFVYDGSWWIAIG
+682 VHFVYNGTWWIALN
-696 CLYAT
+696 CLPAT
-701 TAYYGL
+701 TARYGI
-707 TKLSSSISSSSTTLA
+707 TMLSSSVTSTSASLA
-722 ANSYAVKRAYDRSSW
+722 ATPYAVKRAYDRNSW
-737 TSISLTNALAIAYGG
+737 TSISLANALAIAYGG
-752 TGAKNAAA
+752 TGAKNAAS

-801 ASRASLVVPKIMLT
+801 ASRASLVVPRIMLT

>member
-1 MAMTGGTAYLVKSE
+1 MALSGTFQNYPVSSFGLYCEWSGVQSVTGNYTDVTLKVYLSYYTLEVGARS
-15 YANYGSANWTTDLYI
+15 D
-30 YVKVISQ
+30 
-37 NVIANTSTITLG
+37 STISINGVSET
-49 MYVYSRYEI
+49 YTAPAINDYSSGWKKKLLKTKTVRVSHN
-58 AWSDFGT
+58 ADGT
-65 NGTSYIGT
+65 K
-73 ATSGANCFTF
+73 SGVALSASWRF
-83 TAGQSGSGTKWLI
+83 SGTYSGVSVGTI
-96 ENKQVTVTHNSNG
+96 TASTTVTLNS
-109 TLTLPIY
+109 I
-116 WHWGV
+116 
-121 NSSWGQYTGPSGSY
+121 
-135 NVTLPSL
+135 
-142 DRSAPTVSCSVSGI
+142 DRTPPTVSCTVSNI
-156 TANGFTISA
+156 TANGFRISA
-165 SSSATSDIWQYSLN
+165 ASSATADQWFYSLDN
-179 GGTSWTQFSTTAGT
+179 GGSSTLFSSTAGT
-193 SASVTL
+193 SASITL
-199 SSLSPNTTYSVRV
+199 SNLSPNTTYYV
-212 RARKRTNQVY
+212 RALARKKSNQVY
-222 GTSST
+222 GESGTIT
-227 VSAKTLGGAV
+227 VKTLGGAV
-237 ILSCGSFSADA
+237 LLSCGSFSADA
-248 ATISLSLRVTVYNS
+248 ASISLSLRVTVYNA

-272 GSTTYLSLAGRA
+272 GSTTYLSLAGRV
-284 WSSGTAYRTIT
+284 WSAGTAYRTIT
-295 LTSSER
+295 LTASER

-350 SGFTFADSYSTTIA
+350 SGFTFADSYSTTTA
-364 ITDNDQ
+364 ITDNNQ

-411 AALSLGTIDTSG
+411 AALSLGTIGTSG

-505 YNSYSSILGSVT
+505 YNSYTSILGSVT
-517 ATGSSFSFSNLELC
+517 ATSSSFSFSNLELC

-574 VGINTPSPETALHV
+574 VGINTPSPEAALHV
-588 VGDTRIEGTLTPD
+588 VGDTRVEGTLIPD
-601 EIDYP
+601 DIDYT
-606 FDKPYFGTCSTAEAT
+606 FDKPYFGVCETAAAT
-621 QVKVVSCPGFE
+621 QTKVVTCDEFRLEKGA
-632 LKTGSRIAVQF
+632 LLAVQF
-643 TYGNSASQPKLNVN
+643 TYANTATSPSMNVN
-657 GTGDKFICSTDGMS
+657 GTGAIAICGTNGYYVNANMWTANQM
-671 VIADIWRDKET
+671 VH
-682 VDFVYDGSWWIAIG
+682 FVYNGTWWIALN
-696 CLYAT
+696 CLPAT
-701 TAYYGL
+701 TARYGI
-707 TKLSSSISSSSTTLA
+707 TMLSNSLNSTSGSLA
-722 ANSYAVKRAYDRSSW
+722 ATPYAVKMAYDRNSW

-752 TGAKNAAA
+752 TGAKTAAA
-760 ARTNLGIAATS
+760 ARTNLGISATS

-790 FYVIIGRPSST
+790 FYVFIGRPNSS

-837 GSLVTL
+837 GSLVT
-843 AIQGGN
+843 ISMGNGN
-849 GQINRVFGIN
+849 GQINRVFGVN

>member
-1 MAMTGGTAYLVKSE
+1 MALSGTFQNYPVSSFGLYCEWSGAQSVTGNYTDVTLKVYLSYYTLDVGARS
-15 YANYGSANWTTDLYI
+15 D
-30 YVKVISQ
+30 
-37 NVIANTSTITLG
+37 STISINGVSET
-49 MYVYSRYEI
+49 YTVPAIEDYSSGWKKKLLKTKTVRVSHN
-58 AWSDFGT
+58 ADGT
-65 NGTSYIGT
+65 KSGVALSASWRFSGTYSGVSIGT
-73 ATSGANCFTF
+73 I
-83 TAGQSGSGTKWLI
+83 TAST
-96 ENKQVTVTHNSNG
+96 TVTLNS
-109 TLTLPIY
+109 I
-116 WHWGV
+116 
-121 NSSWGQYTGPSGSY
+121 
-135 NVTLPSL
+135 
-142 DRSAPTVSCSVSGI
+142 DRSAPTVSCSVSSI
-156 TANGFTISA
+156 TANGFKISA
-165 SSSATSDIWQYSLN
+165 SSSATADLWQYSLN

-193 SASVTL
+193 SASVSL
-199 SSLSPNTTYSVRV
+199 STLSPNTTYSVRV

-222 GTSST
+222 GTSSII
-227 VSAKTLGGAV
+227 SAKTLGGAV
-237 ILSCGSFSADA
+237 LLSCGSFAADA
-248 ATISLSLRVTVYNS
+248 ASISLSLRVTVYNA

-272 GSTTYLSLAGRA
+272 GSTTYLSLAGRV
-284 WSSGTAYRTIT
+284 WSAGTAYRTIT

-301 TTLLNAMASV
+301 TTLLNAMANV

-335 TCTIRTSQANSGPSL
+335 TCIIRTSQANSGPSI

-411 AALSLGTIDTSG
+411 AALSLGTIGTSG

-505 YNSYSSILGSVT
+505 YNSYTNILGSVT
-517 ATGSSFSFSNLELC
+517 ATSSSFSFSNLELC

-588 VGDTRIEGTLTPD
+588 VGDTRIEGTLTPN

-606 FDKPYFGTCSTAEAT
+606 FDKPYFGTCSTAAST

>member
-1 MAMTGGTAYLVKSE
+1 MALSGTFQNYPVSSFGLYCEWSGAQSVTGNYTDVTLKVYLSYYTLDVGARS
-15 YANYGSANWTTDLYI
+15 D
-30 YVKVISQ
+30 
-37 NVIANTSTITLG
+37 STISINGVSET
-49 MYVYSRYEI
+49 YTVPAIEDYSSGWKKKLLKTKTVRVSHN
-58 AWSDFGT
+58 ADGT
-65 NGTSYIGT
+65 K
-73 ATSGANCFTF
+73 SGVALSASWRF
-83 TAGQSGSGTKWLI
+83 SGTYSGVSVGTI
-96 ENKQVTVTHNSNG
+96 TASTTVTLNS
-109 TLTLPIY
+109 I
-116 WHWGV
+116 
-121 NSSWGQYTGPSGSY
+121 
-135 NVTLPSL
+135 
-142 DRSAPTVSCSVSGI
+142 DRSAPTVSCSVSNI
-156 TANGFTISA
+156 TANGFKISA
-165 SSSATSDIWQYSLN
+165 SSSATADIWQYSLN
-179 GGTSWTQFSTTAGT
+179 GGSTWTQFSSTAGT

-199 SSLSPNTTYSVRV
+199 STLSPNTTYSVRV

-237 ILSCGSFSADA
+237 LLSCGSFSADA
-248 ATISLSLRVTVYNS
+248 ASISLSLRVTVYNA

-272 GSTTYLSLAGRA
+272 GSTTYLSLAGRI
-284 WSSGTAYRTIT
+284 WSAGTANRTIT

-350 SGFTFADSYSTTIA
+350 SGFTFADSYSTTTA
-364 ITDNDQ
+364 ITDNNQ

-383 GTATARN
+383 GTAAARN

-411 AALSLGTIDTSG
+411 AALSLGTIGTSG

-505 YNSYSSILGSVT
+505 YNSYTSILGSVT

-790 FYVIIGRPSST
+790 FYVIIGRPKQHGVPCVPGG
-801 ASRASLVVPKIMLT
+801 AENHADNLRGLLPDRGRIQLQILQPVLFRLPGDALHPGRQRADQPCIRSQLRWRL
-815 TSAVSFQIAD
+815 
-825 ESNYKS
+825 
-831 FNLSYS
+831 
-837 GSLVTL
+837 
-843 AIQGGN
+843 
-849 GQINRVFGIN
+849 

>member
-1 MAMTGGTAYLVKSE
+1 MALSGTFQNYPVSSFGLYCEWSGAQSVTGNYTDVTLKVYLSYYTLDVGARS
-15 YANYGSANWTTDLYI
+15 D
-30 YVKVISQ
+30 
-37 NVIANTSTITLG
+37 STISINGVSET
-49 MYVYSRYEI
+49 YTVPAIEDYSSGWKKKLLKTKTVRVSHN
-58 AWSDFGT
+58 ADGT
-65 NGTSYIGT
+65 KSGVALSASWRFSGTYSSVSIGT
-73 ATSGANCFTF
+73 I
-83 TAGQSGSGTKWLI
+83 TAST
-96 ENKQVTVTHNSNG
+96 TVTLNS
-109 TLTLPIY
+109 I
-116 WHWGV
+116 
-121 NSSWGQYTGPSGSY
+121 
-135 NVTLPSL
+135 
-142 DRSAPTVSCSVSGI
+142 DRSAPTVSCSVSSI
-156 TANGFTISA
+156 TANGFKISA
-165 SSSATSDIWQYSLN
+165 SSSATADLWQYSLN

-193 SASVTL
+193 SASVSL
-199 SSLSPNTTYSVRV
+199 STLSPNTTYSVRV

-222 GTSST
+222 GTSSII
-227 VSAKTLGGAV
+227 SAKTLGGAV
-237 ILSCGSFSADA
+237 LLSCGSFAADA
-248 ATISLSLRVTVYNS
+248 ASISLSLRVTVYNA

-272 GSTTYLSLAGRA
+272 GSTTYLSLAGRV
-284 WSSGTAYRTIT
+284 WSAGTAYRTIT

-301 TTLLNAMASV
+301 TTLLNAMANV

-335 TCTIRTSQANSGPSL
+335 TCIIRTSQANSGPSI

-411 AALSLGTIDTSG
+411 AALSLGTIGTSG

-505 YNSYSSILGSVT
+505 YNSYTSILGSVT
-517 ATGSSFSFSNLELC
+517 ATSSSFSFSNLELC

-588 VGDTRIEGTLTPD
+588 VGDTRIEGTLTPN

-606 FDKPYFGTCSTAEAT
+606 FDKPYFGTCSTAAST

-682 VDFVYDGSWWIAIG
+682 VDFVYGGSWWIAIG

-760 ARTNLGIAATS
+760 ARTNLGISATS

-790 FYVIIGRPSST
+790 FYVFIGRPNSS

-843 AIQGGN
+843 SMGNGN
-849 GQINRVFGIN
+849 GQINRVFGVN

>member
-1 MAMTGGTAYLVKSE
+1 MALSGTFQNYPVSSFGLYCEWSGAQSVTGNYTDVTLKVYLSYYTLDVGARS
-15 YANYGSANWTTDLYI
+15 D
-30 YVKVISQ
+30 
-37 NVIANTSTITLG
+37 STISINGVSET
-49 MYVYSRYEI
+49 YTVPAIEDYSSGWKKKLLKTKTVRVSHN
-58 AWSDFGT
+58 ADGT
-65 NGTSYIGT
+65 K
-73 ATSGANCFTF
+73 SGVALSASWRF
-83 TAGQSGSGTKWLI
+83 SGTYSGVSVGTI
-96 ENKQVTVTHNSNG
+96 TASTTVTLNS
-109 TLTLPIY
+109 I
-116 WHWGV
+116 
-121 NSSWGQYTGPSGSY
+121 
-135 NVTLPSL
+135 
-142 DRSAPTVSCSVSGI
+142 DRSAPTVSCSVSNI
-156 TANGFTISA
+156 TANGFKISA
-165 SSSATSDIWQYSLN
+165 SSSATADIWQYSLN

-248 ATISLSLRVTVYNS
+248 ATVSLSLRVTVYNS

-272 GSTTYLSLAGRA
+272 GSTAYLSLAGRV
-284 WSSGTAYRTIT
+284 WSAGTAYRSIT
-295 LTSSER
+295 LTASER

-335 TCTIRTSQANSGPSL
+335 TCTIRTSQANSGPSI
-350 SGFTFADSYSTTIA
+350 SGFTFADSYSTTTA

-383 GTATARN
+383 GTAAARN

-411 AALSLGTIDTSG
+411 AALSLGTIGTSG

-505 YNSYSSILGSVT
+505 YNSYTSILGSVT

>member
-1 MAMTGGTAYLVKSE
+1 MALSGTFQNYPVSSFGLYCEWSGVQSVTGNYTDVTLKVYLSYYTLEVGARS
-15 YANYGSANWTTDLYI
+15 D
-30 YVKVISQ
+30 
-37 NVIANTSTITLG
+37 STISINGVSET
-49 MYVYSRYEI
+49 YTAPSIDDYSSGWKKKLLKTKTVRVSHN
-58 AWSDFGT
+58 ADGT
-65 NGTSYIGT
+65 K
-73 ATSGANCFTF
+73 SGVALSASWRF
-83 TAGQSGSGTKWLI
+83 SGTYSGVSVGTI
-96 ENKQVTVTHNSNG
+96 TASTTVTLNS
-109 TLTLPIY
+109 I
-116 WHWGV
+116 
-121 NSSWGQYTGPSGSY
+121 
-135 NVTLPSL
+135 
-142 DRSAPTVSCSVSGI
+142 DRTPPTVSCTVSNI
-156 TANGFTISA
+156 TANGFRISA
-165 SSSATSDIWQYSLN
+165 ASSATADQWFYSLDN
-179 GGTSWTQFSTTAGT
+179 GGSSTLFSSTAGT
-193 SASVTL
+193 SASITL
-199 SSLSPNTTYSVRV
+199 SNLSPNTTYYV
-212 RARKRTNQVY
+212 RALARKKSNQVY
-222 GTSST
+222 GESGTIT
-227 VSAKTLGGAV
+227 VKTLGGAV
-237 ILSCGSFSADA
+237 LLSCGSFSADA
-248 ATISLSLRVTVYNS
+248 ASISLSLRVTVYNA

-272 GSTTYLSLAGRA
+272 GSTTYLSLAGRV
-284 WSSGTAYRTIT
+284 WSAGTAYRTIT
-295 LTSSER
+295 LTASER

-350 SGFTFADSYSTTIA
+350 SGFTFADSYSTTTA
-364 ITDNDQ
+364 ITDNNQ

-411 AALSLGTIDTSG
+411 AALSLGTIGTSG

-505 YNSYSSILGSVT
+505 YNSYTSILGSVT
-517 ATGSSFSFSNLELC
+517 ATSSSFSFSNLELC

-574 VGINTPSPETALHV
+574 VGINTPSPEAALHV
-588 VGDTRIEGTLTPD
+588 VGDTRVEGTLILD
-601 EIDYP
+601 DIDYT
-606 FDKPYFGTCSTAEAT
+606 FDKPYFGVCETAAAT
-621 QVKVVSCPGFE
+621 QTKVVTCDEFRLEKGA
-632 LKTGSRIAVQF
+632 LLAVQF
-643 TYGNSASQPKLNVN
+643 TYANTATSPSMNVN
-657 GTGDKFICSTDGMS
+657 GTGAIAICGTNGYYVNANMWTANQM
-671 VIADIWRDKET
+671 VH
-682 VDFVYDGSWWIAIG
+682 FVYNGTWWIALN
-696 CLYAT
+696 CLPAT
-701 TAYYGL
+701 TARYGI
-707 TKLSSSISSSSTTLA
+707 TMLSNSLNSTSGSLA
-722 ANSYAVKRAYDRSSW
+722 ATPYAVKMAYDRNSW

-752 TGAKNAAA
+752 TGAKTAAA
-760 ARTNLGIAATS
+760 ARTNLGISATS

-790 FYVIIGRPSST
+790 FYVFIGRPNSS

-843 AIQGGN
+843 SMGNGN
-849 GQINRVFGIN
+849 GQINRVFGVN

>member
-1 MAMTGGTAYLVKSE
+1 MALSGTFQNYPVSSFGLYCEWSGTQSITGNYTDVTLKVYLSYYTLDVGARS
-15 YANYGSANWTTDLYI
+15 D
-30 YVKVISQ
+30 
-37 NVIANTSTITLG
+37 STISINGVSET
-49 MYVYSRYEI
+49 YTVPAIEDYSSGWKKKLLKTKTVRVNHN
-58 AWSDFGT
+58 A
-65 NGTSYIGT
+65 NGTKSGVALSASWRFSGTYSGVSIGT
-73 ATSGANCFTF
+73 I
-83 TAGQSGSGTKWLI
+83 TAST
-96 ENKQVTVTHNSNG
+96 TVTLNS
-109 TLTLPIY
+109 I
-116 WHWGV
+116 
-121 NSSWGQYTGPSGSY
+121 
-135 NVTLPSL
+135 
-142 DRSAPTVSCSVSGI
+142 DRTAPTVSCSVSNI

-179 GGTSWTQFSTTAGT
+179 GGSTWTQFSATAGT
-193 SASVTL
+193 SASITL

-237 ILSCGSFSADA
+237 ILSCGNFAADA
-248 ATISLSLRVTVYNS
+248 STVNLSLRATVYNA

-272 GSTTYLSLAGRA
+272 GSTTYLSLTGRTWA
-284 WSSGTAYRTIT
+284 AGTASRTIT
-295 LTSSER
+295 LTSAER
-301 TTLLNAMASV
+301 TTLLNAMASL

-321 TKSGSTQIGSASTC
+321 TKSGNTQIGNASTC
-335 TCTIRTSQANSGPSL
+335 TCTISTTEANSGPTL
-350 SGFTFADSYSTTIA
+350 SGFTFADSYSTTTA
-364 ITDNDQ
+364 ITGNDQ
-370 VLIQD
+370 VLIQS

-383 GTATARN
+383 GTATAKN

-411 AALSLGTIDTSG
+411 AALSLGTIGTSG

-441 TQSVTVVP
+441 TKSVTVVP
-449 YSKPRVSS
+449 YSKPKVNS
-457 VSLRRTNDIETE
+457 VSLRRTNEIETE

-477 ISPITVD
+477 ISAITVD
-484 GTQKNSLLYARY
+484 GAQKNSLLYVRY

-505 YNSYSSILGSVT
+505 YNAYTSILSSVT
-517 ATGSSFSFSNLELC
+517 ASGTSFSFSNLELC
-531 NLDSESSYDFH
+531 NLNAEASYDFH
-542 LQIRDQLNSL
+542 LQIRDKLNSL

-557 YFVVSQGT
+557 YFVVPQGT

-574 VGINTPSPETALHV
+574 VGINTPNPAAALHV
-588 VGDTRIEGTLTPD
+588 VGDTRIEGTLIPD

-606 FDKPYFGTCSTAEAT
+606 FDKPYFGTCSTAAAT
-621 QVKVVSCPGFE
+621 QIKVVSCASFE

-643 TYGNSASQPKLNVN
+643 TYSNTASQPKLNVN
-657 GTGDKFICSTDGMS
+657 GTGDKFICGIDGTS
-671 VIADIWRDKET
+671 VITGIWRDKET
-682 VDFVYDGSWWIAIG
+682 IDFVYDGSWWIALG

-701 TAYYGL
+701 TSEYGL
-707 TKLSSSISSSSTTLA
+707 TKLSSSTASTSTTLA
-722 ANSYAVKRAYDRSSW
+722 ATASAVKRAYDRSSW
-737 TSISLTNALAIAYGG
+737 TSISLTNALALSYGG
-752 TGAKNAAA
+752 TGAKTAAA

-801 ASRASLVVPKIMLT
+801 ASRTSLVVPRILLT

-825 ESNYKS
+825 ESNYKA

-837 GSLVTL
+837 GSTVTL
-843 AIQGGN
+843 AMGN
-849 GQINRVFGIN
+849 GAGQINRVFGIN

>member
-1 MAMTGGTAYLVKSE
+1 MALSGTFQNYPVSSFSLYCEWSGTQSITGNYTDVTLKVYLSYYTLDVGARS
-15 YANYGSANWTTDLYI
+15 D
-30 YVKVISQ
+30 
-37 NVIANTSTITLG
+37 STISINGVSET
-49 MYVYSRYEI
+49 YTVPAIEDYSSGWKKNLLKTKTVRVNHN
-58 AWSDFGT
+58 A
-65 NGTSYIGT
+65 NGTKSGVALSASWRFSGTYSGVSIGT
-73 ATSGANCFTF
+73 I
-83 TAGQSGSGTKWLI
+83 TAST
-96 ENKQVTVTHNSNG
+96 TVTLNS
-109 TLTLPIY
+109 I
-116 WHWGV
+116 
-121 NSSWGQYTGPSGSY
+121 
-135 NVTLPSL
+135 
-142 DRSAPTVSCSVSGI
+142 DRTAPTVSCSVSNI

-179 GGTSWTQFSTTAGT
+179 GGSSWTQFSTTAGT

-237 ILSCGSFSADA
+237 ILSCGNFAADA
-248 ATISLSLRVTVYNS
+248 STVNLSLRATVYNA

-272 GSTTYLSLAGRA
+272 GSTTYLSLTGRTWA
-284 WSSGTAYRTIT
+284 AGTASRTIT
-295 LTSSER
+295 LTSAER
-301 TTLLNAMASV
+301 TTLLNAMASL

-321 TKSGSTQIGSASTC
+321 TKSGNTQIGNASTC
-335 TCTIRTSQANSGPSL
+335 TCTISTTEANSGPTL
-350 SGFTFADSYSTTIA
+350 SGFTFADSYSTTTA
-364 ITDNDQ
+364 ITGNDQ
-370 VLIQD
+370 VLIQS

-383 GTATARN
+383 GTATAKN

-411 AALSLGTIDTSG
+411 AALSLGTIGTSG

-441 TQSVTVVP
+441 TKSVTVVP
-449 YSKPRVSS
+449 YSKPKVNS
-457 VSLRRTNDIETE
+457 VSLRRTNEIETE

-477 ISPITVD
+477 ISAITVD
-484 GTQKNSLLYARY
+484 GAQKNSLLYVRY

-505 YNSYSSILGSVT
+505 YNAYTSILSSVT
-517 ATGSSFSFSNLELC
+517 ASGTSFSFSNLELC
-531 NLDSESSYDFH
+531 NLNAEASYDFH
-542 LQIRDQLNSL
+542 LQIRDKLNSL

-557 YFVVSQGT
+557 YFVVPQGT

-574 VGINTPSPETALHV
+574 VGINTPNPAAALHV
-588 VGDTRIEGTLTPD
+588 VGDTRIEGTLIPD

-606 FDKPYFGTCSTAEAT
+606 FDKPYFGTCSTAAAT
-621 QVKVVSCPGFE
+621 QIKVVSCAGFE

-643 TYGNSASQPKLNVN
+643 TYSNTASQPKLNVN
-657 GTGDKFICSTDGMS
+657 GTGDKFICGIDGTS
-671 VIADIWRDKET
+671 VITGIWRDKET
-682 VDFVYDGSWWIAIG
+682 IDFVYDGSWWIALG

-701 TAYYGL
+701 TSEYGL
-707 TKLSSSISSSSTTLA
+707 TKLSSSTASTSTTLA
-722 ANSYAVKRAYDRSSW
+722 ATASAVKRAYDRSSW
-737 TSISLTNALAIAYGG
+737 TSISLTNALALSYGG
-752 TGAKNAAA
+752 TGAKTAAA

-801 ASRASLVVPKIMLT
+801 ASRTSLVVPRILLT

-825 ESNYKS
+825 ESNYKA

-837 GSLVTL
+837 GSTVTL
-843 AIQGGN
+843 AMGN
-849 GQINRVFGIN
+849 GAGQINRVFGIN

>member
-1 MAMTGGTAYLVKSE
+1 MALSGTFQNYPVSSFGLYCEWSGTQSITGNYTDVTLKVYLSYYTLDVGARS
-15 YANYGSANWTTDLYI
+15 D
-30 YVKVISQ
+30 
-37 NVIANTSTITLG
+37 STISINGVSET
-49 MYVYSRYEI
+49 YTVPAIEDYSSGWKKKLLKTKTVRVNHN
-58 AWSDFGT
+58 A
-65 NGTSYIGT
+65 NGTKSGVALSASWRFSGTYSGVSIGT
-73 ATSGANCFTF
+73 I
-83 TAGQSGSGTKWLI
+83 TAST
-96 ENKQVTVTHNSNG
+96 TVTLNS
-109 TLTLPIY
+109 I
-116 WHWGV
+116 
-121 NSSWGQYTGPSGSY
+121 
-135 NVTLPSL
+135 
-142 DRSAPTVSCSVSGI
+142 DRTAPTVSCSVSSI

-179 GGTSWTQFSTTAGT
+179 GGSSWTQFSTTAGT
-193 SASVTL
+193 SASITL

-227 VSAKTLGGAV
+227 VSAKTLGGAL
-237 ILSCGSFSADA
+237 ILSCGNFAADA
-248 ATISLSLRVTVYNS
+248 STVNLSLRVTVYNA

-272 GSTTYLSLAGRA
+272 GSTAYLSLTGRTWTA
-284 WSSGTAYRTIT
+284 GTASRTIT
-295 LTSSER
+295 LTSAER
-301 TTLLNAMASV
+301 TTLLNAMASL

-321 TKSGSTQIGSASTC
+321 TKSGNTQIGNASTC
-335 TCTIRTSQANSGPSL
+335 TCTISTTEANSGPTL
-350 SGFTFADSYSTTIA
+350 SGFTFADSYSTTTA
-364 ITDNDQ
+364 ITGNDQ
-370 VLIQD
+370 VLIQS

-383 GTATARN
+383 GTATAKN
-390 GASIVSYSAVCS
+390 GASIASYSAVCS

-411 AALSLGTIDTSG
+411 AALSLGTIGTSG

-441 TQSVTVVP
+441 TKSVTVVP
-449 YSKPRVSS
+449 YSKPKVNS
-457 VSLRRTNDIETE
+457 VSLRRTNEIETE

-477 ISPITVD
+477 ISAITVD
-484 GTQKNSLLYARY
+484 GAQKNSLLYVRY

-505 YNSYSSILGSVT
+505 YNAYTSILASVT
-517 ATGSSFSFSNLELC
+517 ANGTSFSFSNLELC
-531 NLDSESSYDFH
+531 NLNAEASYDFH
-542 LQIRDQLNSL
+542 LQIRDKLDSL

-557 YFVVSQGT
+557 YFVVPQGT

-574 VGINTPSPETALHV
+574 VGINTPNPAAALHV

-606 FDKPYFGTCSTAEAT
+606 FDKPYFGTCSTAAAT
-621 QVKVVSCPGFE
+621 QIKVVSCAGFE

-643 TYGNSASQPKLNVN
+643 TYSNTASQPKLNVN
-657 GTGDKFICSTDGMS
+657 GTGDKFICGIDGTS
-671 VIADIWRDKET
+671 VITGIWREKET
-682 VDFVYDGSWWIAIG
+682 IDFVYDGSWWIALG

-701 TAYYGL
+701 TSQYGL
-707 TKLSSSISSSSTTLA
+707 TKLSSSTASTSTTLA
-722 ANSYAVKRAYDRSSW
+722 ATASAVKRAYDRSSW
-737 TSISLTNALAIAYGG
+737 TSISLTNALALSYGG
-752 TGAKNAAA
+752 TGAKTAAA

-801 ASRASLVVPKIMLT
+801 ASRTSLVVPRILLT

-837 GSLVTL
+837 GSTVTL
-843 AIQGGN
+843 AIQNGA

>member
-1 MAMTGGTAYLVKSE
+1 MALSGTFQNYPVSSFGLYCEWSGTQSITGNYTDVTLKVYLSYYTLDVGTRS
-15 YANYGSANWTTDLYI
+15 D
-30 YVKVISQ
+30 
-37 NVIANTSTITLG
+37 STISINGVSET
-49 MYVYSRYEI
+49 YTVPAIEDYSSEWKKKLLKTKTVRVSHN
-58 AWSDFGT
+58 ADGT
-65 NGTSYIGT
+65 KSGVALSASWRFSGTYSGVSIGT
-73 ATSGANCFTF
+73 I
-83 TAGQSGSGTKWLI
+83 TAST
-96 ENKQVTVTHNSNG
+96 TVTLNS
-109 TLTLPIY
+109 I
-116 WHWGV
+116 
-121 NSSWGQYTGPSGSY
+121 
-135 NVTLPSL
+135 
-142 DRSAPTVSCSVSGI
+142 DRSAPTVSCSVSNI
-156 TANGFTISA
+156 TANGFKISA
-165 SSSATSDIWQYSLN
+165 SSSATADIWQYSLN
-179 GGTSWTQFSTTAGT
+179 GGSTWTQFSSTAGT
-193 SASVTL
+193 NASVTL
-199 SSLSPNTTYSVRV
+199 STLSPNTTYSVRV
-212 RARKRTNQVY
+212 RARKRANQVY

-227 VSAKTLGGAV
+227 ISAKTLGGAV
-237 ILSCGSFSADA
+237 LLSCGSFSADA
-248 ATISLSLRVTVYNS
+248 ASISLSLRVTVYNA

-272 GSTTYLSLAGRA
+272 GSTTYLSLAGRV
-284 WSSGTAYRTIT
+284 WSAGTAYRTIT
-295 LTSSER
+295 LTASER

-335 TCTIRTSQANSGPSL
+335 TCTIRTSQANSGPSI
-350 SGFTFADSYSTTIA
+350 SGFTFADSYSTTTA

-383 GTATARN
+383 GTAAARN

-496 RYKLTSASS
+496 RHKLTSASS

-588 VGDTRIEGTLTPD
+588 VGDTRIEGTLIPD
-601 EIDYP
+601 DIDYT
-606 FDKPYFGTCSTAEAT
+606 FAKPYFGICETAAAT
-621 QVKVVSCPGFE
+621 QTKVVTCDEFRLEKGA
-632 LKTGSRIAVQF
+632 LLAVQF
-643 TYGNSASQPKLNVN
+643 TYANTASSPSMNVN
-657 GTGDKFICSTDGMS
+657 GTGAIAICGTNGYYVSANMWTANQM
-671 VIADIWRDKET
+671 VH
-682 VDFVYDGSWWIAIG
+682 FVYNGAWWIALN
-696 CLYAT
+696 CLPAT
-701 TAYYGL
+701 TARYGI
-707 TKLSSSISSSSTTLA
+707 TMLSSSVNSTSTSLA
-722 ANSYAVKRAYDRSSW
+722 ATPYAVKLAYDRSSW

-837 GSLVTL
+837 GSTVTL
-843 AIQGGN
+843 SIQGGN
-849 GQINRVFGIN
+849 GQVNRVFGIN

>member
-1 MAMTGGTAYLVKSE
+1 MALSGTFQNYPVSSFGLYCEWSGTQSITGNYTDVTLKVYLSYYTLDVGARS
-15 YANYGSANWTTDLYI
+15 D
-30 YVKVISQ
+30 
-37 NVIANTSTITLG
+37 STISINGVSET
-49 MYVYSRYEI
+49 YTVPAIEDYSSGWKKKLLKTKTVRVNHN
-58 AWSDFGT
+58 A
-65 NGTSYIGT
+65 NGTKSGVALSASWRFSGTYSGVSIGT
-73 ATSGANCFTF
+73 I
-83 TAGQSGSGTKWLI
+83 TAST
-96 ENKQVTVTHNSNG
+96 TVTLNS
-109 TLTLPIY
+109 I
-116 WHWGV
+116 
-121 NSSWGQYTGPSGSY
+121 
-135 NVTLPSL
+135 
-142 DRSAPTVSCSVSGI
+142 DRTAPTVSCSVSNI

-179 GGTSWTQFSTTAGT
+179 GGSSWTQFSTTAGT
-193 SASVTL
+193 SASITL

-237 ILSCGSFSADA
+237 ILSCGNFAADA
-248 ATISLSLRVTVYNS
+248 STVNLSLRVTVYNA

-272 GSTTYLSLAGRA
+272 GSTTYLSLTGRTWA
-284 WSSGTAYRTIT
+284 AGTASRTIT
-295 LTSSER
+295 LTSAER
-301 TTLLNAMASV
+301 TTLLNAMASL

-321 TKSGSTQIGSASTC
+321 TKSGNTQIGNASTC
-335 TCTIRTSQANSGPSL
+335 TCTISTTEANSGPTL
-350 SGFTFADSYSTTIA
+350 SGITFADSYSTTTA
-364 ITDNDQ
+364 ITGNDQ
-370 VLIQD
+370 VLIQS

-383 GTATARN
+383 GTATAKN

-411 AALSLGTIDTSG
+411 AALSLGTIGTSG

-441 TQSVTVVP
+441 TKSVTVVP
-449 YSKPRVSS
+449 YSKPKVNS
-457 VSLRRTNDIETE
+457 VSLRRTNEIETE

-477 ISPITVD
+477 ISAITVD
-484 GTQKNSLLYARY
+484 GAQKNSLLYVRY

-505 YNSYSSILGSVT
+505 YNAYTSILSSVT
-517 ATGSSFSFSNLELC
+517 ASGTSFSFSNLELC
-531 NLDSESSYDFH
+531 NLNAEASYDFH
-542 LQIRDQLNSL
+542 LQIRDKLNSL

-557 YFVVSQGT
+557 YFVVPQGT

-574 VGINTPSPETALHV
+574 VGINTPNPAAALHV

-606 FDKPYFGTCSTAEAT
+606 FDKPYFGTCSTAAAT
-621 QVKVVSCPGFE
+621 QIKVVSCAGFE

-643 TYGNSASQPKLNVN
+643 TYSNTASQPKLNVN
-657 GTGDKFICSTDGMS
+657 GTGDKFICGIDGTS
-671 VIADIWRDKET
+671 VITGIWREKET
-682 VDFVYDGSWWIAIG
+682 IDFVYDGSWWIALG

-701 TAYYGL
+701 TSEYGL
-707 TKLSSSISSSSTTLA
+707 TKLSSSTASTSTTLA
-722 ANSYAVKRAYDRSSW
+722 ATASAVKRAYDRSSW
-737 TSISLTNALAIAYGG
+737 TSISLTNALALSYGG
-752 TGAKNAAA
+752 TGAKTAAA

-776 LTSGSITFNYGNYN
+776 LTSGSITFSYGNYN

-801 ASRASLVVPKIMLT
+801 ASRTSLVVPRILLT

-837 GSLVTL
+837 GSTVTL
-843 AIQGGN
+843 AIQNGA

>member
-1 MAMTGGTAYLVKSE
+1 MALSGTFQNYPVSSFGLYCEWSGTQSITGNYTDVTLKVYLSYYTLDVGARS
-15 YANYGSANWTTDLYI
+15 D
-30 YVKVISQ
+30 
-37 NVIANTSTITLG
+37 STISINGVSET
-49 MYVYSRYEI
+49 YTVPAIEDYSSGWKKKLLKTKTVRVNHN
-58 AWSDFGT
+58 A
-65 NGTSYIGT
+65 NGTKSGVALSASWRFSGTYSGVSIGT
-73 ATSGANCFTF
+73 I
-83 TAGQSGSGTKWLI
+83 TAST
-96 ENKQVTVTHNSNG
+96 TVTLNS
-109 TLTLPIY
+109 I
-116 WHWGV
+116 
-121 NSSWGQYTGPSGSY
+121 
-135 NVTLPSL
+135 
-142 DRSAPTVSCSVSGI
+142 DRTAPTVSCSVSNI

-179 GGTSWTQFSTTAGT
+179 GGSSWTQFSTTAGT
-193 SASVTL
+193 SASITL

-237 ILSCGSFSADA
+237 ILSCGNFTADA
-248 ATISLSLRVTVYNS
+248 STVNLSLRVTVYNA

-272 GSTTYLSLAGRA
+272 GSTTYLSLTGRTWA
-284 WSSGTAYRTIT
+284 AGTASRTIT
-295 LTSSER
+295 LTSAER
-301 TTLLNAMASV
+301 TTLLNAMASL

-321 TKSGSTQIGSASTC
+321 TKSGNTQIGNASTC
-335 TCTIRTSQANSGPSL
+335 TCTISTTEANSGPTL
-350 SGFTFADSYSTTIA
+350 SGFTFADSYSTTTA
-364 ITDNDQ
+364 ITGNDQ
-370 VLIQD
+370 VLIQS

-383 GTATARN
+383 GTATAKN

-411 AALSLGTIDTSG
+411 AALSLGTIGTSG

-441 TQSVTVVP
+441 TKSVTVVP
-449 YSKPRVSS
+449 YSKPKVNS
-457 VSLRRTNDIETE
+457 VSLRRTNEIETE

-477 ISPITVD
+477 ISAITVD
-484 GTQKNSLLYARY
+484 GAQKNSLLYVRY

-505 YNSYSSILGSVT
+505 YNAYTSILASVT
-517 ATGSSFSFSNLELC
+517 ASGTSFSFSNLELC
-531 NLDSESSYDFH
+531 NLNAEASYDFH
-542 LQIRDQLNSL
+542 LQIRDKLDSL

-557 YFVVSQGT
+557 YFVVPQGT

-574 VGINTPSPETALHV
+574 VGINTPNPAAALHV

-606 FDKPYFGTCSTAEAT
+606 FDKPYFGTCSTAAAT
-621 QVKVVSCPGFE
+621 QIKVVSCAGFE

-643 TYGNSASQPKLNVN
+643 TYSNTASQPKLNVN
-657 GTGDKFICSTDGMS
+657 GTGDKFICGIDGTS
-671 VIADIWRDKET
+671 VITGIWREKET
-682 VDFVYDGSWWIAIG
+682 IDFVYDGSWWIALG

-701 TAYYGL
+701 TSEYGL
-707 TKLSSSISSSSTTLA
+707 TKLSSSTASTSTTLA
-722 ANSYAVKRAYDRSSW
+722 ATASAVKRAYDRSSW
-737 TSISLTNALAIAYGG
+737 TSISLTNALALSYGG
-752 TGAKNAAA
+752 TGAKTAAA

-801 ASRASLVVPKIMLT
+801 ASRTSLVVPRILLT

-825 ESNYKS
+825 ESNYKA

-837 GSLVTL
+837 GSTVTL
-843 AIQGGN
+843 AMGN
-849 GQINRVFGIN
+849 GAGQINRVFGIN

>member
-1 MAMTGGTAYLVKSE
+1 MALSGTFQNYPVSSFGLYCEWSGVQSVTGNYTDVTLKVYLSYYTLEVGARS
-15 YANYGSANWTTDLYI
+15 D
-30 YVKVISQ
+30 
-37 NVIANTSTITLG
+37 STISINGVSET
-49 MYVYSRYEI
+49 YTAPAIDDYSSGWKKKLLKTKTVRVSHN
-58 AWSDFGT
+58 ADGT
-65 NGTSYIGT
+65 K
-73 ATSGANCFTF
+73 SGVALSASWRF
-83 TAGQSGSGTKWLI
+83 SGTYSGVSVGTI
-96 ENKQVTVTHNSNG
+96 TASTTVTLNS
-109 TLTLPIY
+109 I
-116 WHWGV
+116 
-121 NSSWGQYTGPSGSY
+121 
-135 NVTLPSL
+135 
-142 DRSAPTVSCSVSGI
+142 DRTPPTVSCTVSNI
-156 TANGFTISA
+156 TANGFRISA
-165 SSSATSDIWQYSLN
+165 ASSATADQWFYSLDN
-179 GGTSWTQFSTTAGT
+179 GGSSTLFSSTAGA
-193 SASVTL
+193 SASITL
-199 SSLSPNTTYSVRV
+199 SNLSPNTTYYV
-212 RARKRTNQVY
+212 RALARKKSNQVY
-222 GTSST
+222 GESGTIT
-227 VSAKTLGGAV
+227 VKTLGGAV
-237 ILSCGSFSADA
+237 LLSCGSFSADA
-248 ATISLSLRVTVYNS
+248 ASISLSLRVTVYNA

-272 GSTTYLSLAGRA
+272 GSTTYLSLAGRV
-284 WSSGTAYRTIT
+284 WSAGTAYRTIT
-295 LTSSER
+295 LTASER

-350 SGFTFADSYSTTIA
+350 SGFTFADSYSTTTA
-364 ITDNDQ
+364 ITDNNQ

-411 AALSLGTIDTSG
+411 AALSLGTIGTSG

-505 YNSYSSILGSVT
+505 YNSYTSILGSVT
-517 ATGSSFSFSNLELC
+517 ATSSSFSFSNLELC

-574 VGINTPSPETALHV
+574 VGINTQSPEAALHV
-588 VGDTRIEGTLTPD
+588 VGDTRVEGTLIPD
-601 EIDYP
+601 DIDYT
-606 FDKPYFGTCSTAEAT
+606 FDKPYFGVCETAAAT
-621 QVKVVSCPGFE
+621 QTKVVTCDEFRLEKGA
-632 LKTGSRIAVQF
+632 LLAVQF
-643 TYGNSASQPKLNVN
+643 TYANTATSPSMNVN
-657 GTGDKFICSTDGMS
+657 GTGAIAICGTNGYYVNANMWTANQM
-671 VIADIWRDKET
+671 VH
-682 VDFVYDGSWWIAIG
+682 FVYNGTWWIALN
-696 CLYAT
+696 CLPAT
-701 TAYYGL
+701 TARYGI
-707 TKLSSSISSSSTTLA
+707 TMLSNSLNSTSGSLA
-722 ANSYAVKRAYDRSSW
+722 ATPYAVKMAYDRNSW

-752 TGAKNAAA
+752 TGAKTAAA
-760 ARTNLGIAATS
+760 ARTNLGISATS

-790 FYVIIGRPSST
+790 FYVFIGRPNSS

-843 AIQGGN
+843 SMGNGN
-849 GQINRVFGIN
+849 GQINRVFGVN

>member
-1 MAMTGGTAYLVKSE
+1 MALSGTFQNYPVSSFGLYCEWSGTQSITGNYTDVTLKVYLSYYTLDVGARS
-15 YANYGSANWTTDLYI
+15 D
-30 YVKVISQ
+30 
-37 NVIANTSTITLG
+37 STISINGVSET
-49 MYVYSRYEI
+49 YTVPAIEDYSSGWKKKLLKTKTVRVNHN
-58 AWSDFGT
+58 ADGT
-65 NGTSYIGT
+65 KSGVALSASWRFSGTYSGVSIGT
-73 ATSGANCFTF
+73 I
-83 TAGQSGSGTKWLI
+83 TAST
-96 ENKQVTVTHNSNG
+96 TVTLNS
-109 TLTLPIY
+109 I
-116 WHWGV
+116 
-121 NSSWGQYTGPSGSY
+121 
-135 NVTLPSL
+135 
-142 DRSAPTVSCSVSGI
+142 DRTAPTVSCSVSNI

-179 GGTSWTQFSTTAGT
+179 GGSSWTQFSTTAGT

-237 ILSCGSFSADA
+237 ILSCGNFAADA
-248 ATISLSLRVTVYNS
+248 STVNLSLRVTVYNA

-272 GSTTYLSLAGRA
+272 GSTTYLSLTGRTWA
-284 WSSGTAYRTIT
+284 AGTASRTIT
-295 LTSSER
+295 LTSAER
-301 TTLLNAMASV
+301 TTLLNAMASL

-321 TKSGSTQIGSASTC
+321 TKSGNTQIGNASTC
-335 TCTIRTSQANSGPSL
+335 TCTISTTEANSGPTL
-350 SGFTFADSYSTTIA
+350 SGFTFADSYSTTTA
-364 ITDNDQ
+364 ITGNDQ
-370 VLIQD
+370 VLIQS
-375 YSRLTVTP
+375 YSRLTVSP
-383 GTATARN
+383 GTATAKN

-411 AALSLGTIDTSG
+411 AALSLGTIGTSG

-441 TQSVTVVP
+441 TKSVTVVP
-449 YSKPRVSS
+449 YSKPKVNS
-457 VSLRRTNDIETE
+457 VSLRRTNEIETE

-477 ISPITVD
+477 ISAITVD
-484 GTQKNSLLYARY
+484 GAQKNSLLYVRY

-505 YNSYSSILGSVT
+505 YNAYTSILASVT
-517 ATGSSFSFSNLELC
+517 ASGTSFSFSNLELC
-531 NLDSESSYDFH
+531 NLNAEASYDFH
-542 LQIRDQLNSL
+542 LQIRDKLNSL

-557 YFVVSQGT
+557 YFVVPQGT

-574 VGINTPSPETALHV
+574 VGINTPNPAAALHV

-606 FDKPYFGTCSTAEAT
+606 FDKPYFGTCSTAAAT
-621 QVKVVSCPGFE
+621 QIKVVSCAGFE

-643 TYGNSASQPKLNVN
+643 TYSNTASQPKLNVN
-657 GTGDKFICSTDGMS
+657 GTGDKFICGIDGTS
-671 VIADIWRDKET
+671 VITGIWREKET
-682 VDFVYDGSWWIAIG
+682 IDFVYDGSWWIALG

-701 TAYYGL
+701 TSQYGL
-707 TKLSSSISSSSTTLA
+707 TKLSSSTASTSTTLA
-722 ANSYAVKRAYDRSSW
+722 ATASAVKRAYDRSSW
-737 TSISLTNALAIAYGG
+737 TSISLTNALALSYGG
-752 TGAKNAAA
+752 TGAKTAAA

-801 ASRASLVVPKIMLT
+801 ASRTSLVVPRILLT

-837 GSLVTL
+837 GSTVTL
-843 AIQGGN
+843 AIQNGA

>member
-1 MAMTGGTAYLVKSE
+1 MALSGTFQSYPVSSFGLYCEWSGTQSITGNYTDVTLKVYLSYYTLDVGARS
-15 YANYGSANWTTDLYI
+15 D
-30 YVKVISQ
+30 
-37 NVIANTSTITLG
+37 STISINGVSET
-49 MYVYSRYEI
+49 YTVPAIEDYSSGWKKKLLKTKTVRVNHN
-58 AWSDFGT
+58 A
-65 NGTSYIGT
+65 NGTKSGVALSASWRFSGTYSGVSIGT
-73 ATSGANCFTF
+73 I
-83 TAGQSGSGTKWLI
+83 TAST
-96 ENKQVTVTHNSNG
+96 TVTLNS
-109 TLTLPIY
+109 I
-116 WHWGV
+116 
-121 NSSWGQYTGPSGSY
+121 
-135 NVTLPSL
+135 
-142 DRSAPTVSCSVSGI
+142 DRTAPTVSCSVSSI

-179 GGTSWTQFSTTAGT
+179 GGSSWTQFSTTAGT
-193 SASVTL
+193 SASITL

-237 ILSCGSFSADA
+237 ILSCGNFASDA
-248 ATISLSLRVTVYNS
+248 STVNLSLRVTVYNA

-272 GSTTYLSLAGRA
+272 GSTTYLSLTGRTWA
-284 WSSGTAYRTIT
+284 AGTASRTIT
-295 LTSSER
+295 LTSAER
-301 TTLLNAMASV
+301 TTLLNAMASL

-321 TKSGSTQIGSASTC
+321 TKSGNTQIGNASTC
-335 TCTIRTSQANSGPSL
+335 TCTISTTEANSGPTL
-350 SGFTFADSYSTTIA
+350 SGFTFADSYSTTTA
-364 ITDNDQ
+364 ITGNDQ
-370 VLIQD
+370 VLIQS

-383 GTATARN
+383 GTATAKN

-411 AALSLGTIDTSG
+411 AALSLGTIGTSG

-441 TQSVTVVP
+441 TKSVTVVP
-449 YSKPRVSS
+449 YSKPKVNS
-457 VSLRRTNDIETE
+457 VSLRRTNEIETE

-477 ISPITVD
+477 ISAITVD
-484 GTQKNSLLYARY
+484 GAQKNNLLYVRY

-505 YNSYSSILGSVT
+505 YNAYTSILTSVT
-517 ATGSSFSFSNLELC
+517 ASGTSFSFSNLELC
-531 NLDSESSYDFH
+531 NLNAEASYDFH
-542 LQIRDQLNSL
+542 LQIRDKLDSL

-557 YFVVSQGT
+557 YFVVPQGT

-574 VGINTPSPETALHV
+574 VGINTPNPAAALHV

-606 FDKPYFGTCSTAEAT
+606 FDKPYFGTCSTAAAT
-621 QVKVVSCPGFE
+621 QIKVVSCAGFE

-643 TYGNSASQPKLNVN
+643 TYSNTASQPKLNVN
-657 GTGDKFICSTDGMS
+657 GTGDKFICGIDGTS
-671 VIADIWRDKET
+671 VITGIWREKET
-682 VDFVYDGSWWIAIG
+682 IDFVYDGTWWIALG

-701 TAYYGL
+701 TSEYGL
-707 TKLSSSISSSSTTLA
+707 TKLSSSTASTSTTLA
-722 ANSYAVKRAYDRSSW
+722 ATASAVKRAYDRSSW
-737 TSISLTNALAIAYGG
+737 TSISLTNALALSYGG
-752 TGAKNAAA
+752 TGAKTAAA

-801 ASRASLVVPKIMLT
+801 ASRASLVVPRIMLT

-837 GSLVTL
+837 GSTVTL
-843 AIQGGN
+843 AIQNGA